1 MVIITLVIHDSKLHP
16 VLLLDN
22 EKQGTLNYFDDTWTR
37 QLTTGSSVFEFSV
50 YKKTLEGD
58 NPLNHKYQV
67 LNDQAFV
74 SFVHKDKVQLF
85 NIMQIEETETTVR
98 CYCENLNLELLNE
111 YCNPYKAT
119 KAMSFEEYL
128 VAFDILNW
136 GALTIGTN
144 EVNDKKL
151 TLEWTG
157 QDTKLARL
165 LSIAN
170 NFDAEIE
177 FETQLHNNHT
187 FKAFIVNVY
196 KEYEEGKSYGVGRDK
211 TDVIL
216 RYQKN
221 ISGIRKTVDKRQIYN
236 AIRPYGKKTVKGER
250 VISNPVTR
258 KVTKTVGSNRTY
270 LGGDLKYYGHT
281 IKKANVQAII
291 NYAVQYNIL
300 PSGIITQLYLESY
313 WGDSTVGRRDNNWAG
328 MTGGAQTRP
337 SGVKVTTG
345 MARPANEGGTYMHYA
360 SVDDFLK
367 DYTYLLAKQGIYN
380 VVGKKNIADY
390 TKGLFTAGGAKYNYA
405 EAKYQSYTNLM
416 TNIRNGI
423 NKVTGNILDTIDK
436 LWQTPVQPITAVN
449 VARRATKTIQ
459 ALNEATRLKGRRI
472 GSGQCYAL
480 SGWYAKKLDGAW
492 IDSSIGGIRGRIGG
506 GMAAALIG
514 TDYNWGAYGWKLE
527 RSPNASNLQAGGI
540 YSVKANFGA
549 PFYTGQWGHTG
560 IIKSVSSTRVT
571 VLEQNFAGRMYVV
584 ENSYEINAFARGL
597 QTVCYP
603 REIAQGMS
611 VNGATTQQVS
621 GGTQISYE
629 EVVQEAQTESYEE
642 EQIIYIDNSIYKE
655 WKDENGK
662 VEYYLKN
669 GFLYAPLSRDR
680 YPSVL
685 TGNETRDNWIRKDM
699 EVETDSQDVLMSTA
713 LKDLKAHAY
722 PAITYEVDG
731 YVDLEIGD
739 VVRIQDDGYQPPLIL
754 SARVVEQVLSKDNPN
769 SNKTKFSNFVEKE
782 SQLASDLISDMLR
795 LYDESIPYEIK
806 LATSNGVAFKN
817 GTGESVL
824 TPSLQKNGK
833 DYEAVY
839 FYKNGDSL
847 IDIGPSLIVKASDFN
862 HVLNVTVEAYINEEL
877 VATAQVSFTDT
888 EDGTDGVGIKSTSV
902 VYGLSNSAD
911 TQPILW
917 TGTIPVAG
925 EGQYLWTRK
934 ITDYTDDAKE
944 DTIEYT
950 YSFQGKTGV
959 AGTSI
964 KVSKIEY
971 QVGASGTVTPS
982 GAWLTTIPSVPD
994 GQFLWSKTTMSDN
1007 SVIYG
1012 ISKQGATGPKGDKGA
1027 DGVAGK
1033 DGVGVK
1039 TTTITYGISANE
1051 TTQPTNWTTSV
1062 PALVKGQ
1069 YLWTKTVWAYTDSTS
1084 ETGYVKTYIAKDG
1097 NNGSDGIAG
1106 KDGVG
1111 IKTTTITYKAS
1122 TSGTVT
1128 PNGTWTSA
1136 IPSVPSGQFL
1146 WTKTVWTYTDNTNET
1161 GYSVAKMGEKGDKGD
1176 AGPQGPTGATGLQG
1190 PKGDQGVIGPTGA
1203 DGKPSY
1209 THIAYATNS
1218 TGTTGFSV
1226 SDNVGKTYI
1235 GMYVDNL
1242 ATDSTDPKKY
1252 KWNLIKG
1259 ADGAQGIAG
1268 PAGKDG
1274 KTPYW
1279 HTAYANSADGTVDF
1293 SVSDSANKRY
1303 IGQYTDYDA
1312 IDSNDPKKYRWTD
1325 MIGTVVVGTN
1335 NLINGT
1341 KSFSGEDWFTS
1352 ATLEDENISNYPFTF
1367 KKWISAQKVSH
1378 AKDIMVEQ
1386 GVTYTFSAYVKR
1398 EVAGNLY
1405 FYLYDIADGFITSD
1419 TPREAIIK
1427 NVDSNVR
1434 RFEITF
1440 TPTKTGKIRPRFAM
1454 VSSEQ
1459 GSFSTGGFMLVRG
1472 NKTGDW
1478 QESEADK
1485 ASNLDSKAD
1494 GAFTVEQLNAI
1505 AEEQRLMKANLE
1517 AAASLQEV
1525 QDKAKEL
1532 LDQIKKIEDGQKVS
1546 EQTMISNANRV
1557 VQILAKLENVQL
1569 VTEAITQYMSYS
1581 NDGLVI
1587 KMKDGTSSVRVTTDR
1602 IAFYSGG
1609 TETAFISQGYLQ
1621 IESGVFTL
1629 RLRIGSFLFEESS
1642 KGRLQIKKIRGIGG

>member
-1 MVIITLVIHDSKLHP
+1 M
-16 VLLLDN
+16 LLDN
-22 EKQGTLNYFDDTWTR
+22 DKQGALNYYDDLWTR
-37 QLTTGSSVFEFSV
+37 QLTTGSSAFEFSV
-50 YKKTLEGD
+50 YKKTLLGD
-58 NPLNHKYQV
+58 NPLNHKYHA

-74 SFVHKDKVQLF
+74 SFVHKGKVQLF
-85 NIMQIEETETTVR
+85 NIMQVEETETKIR
-98 CYCENLNLELLNE
+98 CLCENLNLELLNE
-111 YCNPYKAT
+111 YCNAYKAT

-128 VAFDILNW
+128 VEFDILNW

-144 EVNDKKL
+144 EVKDKKL

-170 NFDAEIE
+170 NFDAEVE

-196 KEYEEGKSYGVGRDK
+196 KEYEEGKSYGVGRDRSD
-211 TDVIL
+211 TVL

-221 ISGIRKTVDKRQIYN
+221 IAGITKKLDKRQIYN

-250 VISNPVTR
+250 VVSNPVTR

-270 LGGDLKYYGHT
+270 LGGDIKYYGHT

-300 PSGIITQLYLESY
+300 PSGIITQLYLESF
-313 WGDSTVGRRDNNWAG
+313 WGDSTVGRRDNNWSG
-328 MTGGAQTRP
+328 MTGSAQTRP

-390 TKGLFTAGGAKYNYA
+390 TKGLFRAGGAKYDYA
-405 EAKYQSYTNLM
+405 AAGYQSYTNLM
-416 TNIRNGI
+416 SNIRNGI
-423 NKVTGNILDTIDK
+423 NKVTGNILNTIDA
-436 LWQTPVQPITAVN
+436 LWQTPVQPITSIN

-459 ALNEATRLKGRRI
+459 ALNEATSLKGRRI

-514 TDYNWGAYGWKLE
+514 TDYNWGAYGWKLD
-527 RSPNASNLQAGGI
+527 RSPNASNLQAGGL
-540 YSVKANFGA
+540 YNVKANFGA
-549 PFYTGQWGHTG
+549 PFYTTQWGHTG
-560 IIKSVSSTRVT
+560 IIKSVSKTRVT
-571 VLEQNFAGRMYVV
+571 VLEQNYAGRMYVM

-699 EVETDSQDVLMSTA
+699 EVETDSQEVLMSTG

-722 PAITYEVDG
+722 PAVTYEVNG
-731 YVDLEIGD
+731 YVDLELGD
-739 VVRIQDDGYQPPLIL
+739 VVRIQDDGYEPPLIL
-754 SARVVEQVLSKDNPN
+754 TARVIEQEISITNPS

-824 TPSLQKNGK
+824 NPSLQKNGK

-862 HVLNVTVEAYINEEL
+862 HVLNITVEAYLNEEL
-877 VATAQVSFTDT
+877 VASTQISFTDT
-888 EDGTDGVGIKSTSV
+888 EDG
-902 VYGLSNSAD
+902 
-911 TQPILW
+911 
-917 TGTIPVAG
+917 
-925 EGQYLWTRK
+925 
-934 ITDYTDDAKE
+934 
-944 DTIEYT
+944 
-950 YSFQGKTGV
+950 
-959 AGTSI
+959 
-964 KVSKIEY
+964 
-971 QVGASGTVTPS
+971 
-982 GAWLTTIPSVPD
+982 
-994 GQFLWSKTTMSDN
+994 
-1007 SVIYG
+1007 
-1012 ISKQGATGPKGDKGA
+1012 
-1027 DGVAGK
+1027 
-1033 DGVGVK
+1033 
-1039 TTTITYGISANE
+1039 
-1051 TTQPTNWTTSV
+1051 
-1062 PALVKGQ
+1062 
-1069 YLWTKTVWAYTDSTS
+1069 
-1084 ETGYVKTYIAKDG
+1084 
-1097 NNGSDGIAG
+1097 
-1106 KDGVG
+1106 
-1111 IKTTTITYKAS
+1111 
-1122 TSGTVT
+1122 
-1128 PNGTWTSA
+1128 
-1136 IPSVPSGQFL
+1136 
-1146 WTKTVWTYTDNTNET
+1146 
-1161 GYSVAKMGEKGDKGD
+1161 EKGD
-1176 AGPQGPTGATGLQG
+1176 
-1190 PKGDQGVIGPTGA
+1190 
-1203 DGKPSY
+1203 DGKSSW
-1209 THIAYATNS
+1209 TAWANS
-1218 TGTTGFSV
+1218 E
-1226 SDNVGKTYI
+1226 
-1235 GMYVDNL
+1235 
-1242 ATDSTDPKKY
+1242 
-1252 KWNLIKG
+1252 
-1259 ADGAQGIAG
+1259 
-1268 PAGKDG
+1268 DG
-1274 KTPYW
+1274 K
-1279 HTAYANSADGTVDF
+1279 VDF
-1293 SVSDSANKRY
+1293 SITESKNRRF
-1303 IGQYTDYDA
+1303 IGTYTGIEQSTNYLDY
-1312 IDSNDPKKYRWTD
+1312 KWTD
-1325 MIGTVVVGTN
+1325 MVGTVVVGTN
-1335 NLINGT
+1335 NLIDGT
-1341 KSFSGEDWFTS
+1341 KSFFGTDWFTS
-1352 ATLEDENISNYPFTF
+1352 ATLEDENLSNYPFTL
-1367 KKWISAQKVSH
+1367 KKWISGQKVSH

-1419 TPREAIIK
+1419 TPRETTIK

-1454 VSSEQ
+1454 IASEQ
-1459 GSFSTGGFMLVRG
+1459 GSFSSGGFMLVRG

-1494 GAFTVEQLNAI
+1494 GDFTVEQLNKLAERARI
-1505 AEEQRLMKANLE
+1505 AEAELQSKATLDTVNDWVK
-1517 AAASLQEV
+1517 ALQDEI
-1525 QDKAKEL
+1525 KAREG
-1532 LDQIKKIEDGQKVS
+1532 GQKLS
-1546 EQTMISNANRV
+1546 EQKLIDFSNRMIA
-1557 VQILAKLENVQL
+1557 VQQTIGEMQIRTDFVNKF
-1569 VTEAITQYMSYS
+1569 MSQS
-1581 NDGLVI
+1581 EDGLVI
-1587 KMKDGTSSVRVTTDR
+1587 GQKDGTSSVRVDNDR
-1602 IAFYSGG
+1602 ISFYSSGKEVAYIAQSVLVIDSG
-1609 TETAFISQGYLQ
+1609 IFTTKLQ
-1621 IESGVFTL
+1621 IG
-1629 RLRIGSFLFEESS
+1629 RYRIEQYELNADINVVRYVG
-1642 KGRLQIKKIRGIGG
+1642 

>member
-1 MVIITLVIHDSKLHP
+1 MVVITLVIHDAKLHP

-22 EKQGTLNYFDDTWTR
+22 ERQGALNYYDDLWTR
-37 QLTTGSSVFEFSV
+37 QLTTGSSAFEFSV
-50 YKKTLEGD
+50 YKKSLLGD
-58 NPLNHKYQV
+58 NPLNHKYHA

-85 NIMQIEETETTVR
+85 NIMRVEETETTIH

-111 YCNPYKAT
+111 YCNAYKAT

-128 VAFDILNW
+128 VQFDILNW

-144 EVNDKKL
+144 EVKDKKL

-157 QDTKLARL
+157 QDTKLARI

-196 KEYEEGKSYGVGRDK
+196 KEYEEGVSYGVGRDRS
-211 TDVIL
+211 DIVL

-221 ISGIRKTVDKRQIYN
+221 IAGITKKLDKRQIYN

-250 VISNPVTR
+250 VVSNPVTR
-258 KVTKTVGSNRTY
+258 KVTKTVGSNKTY
-270 LGGDLKYYGHT
+270 LGGDIKYYGHT

-300 PSGIITQLYLESY
+300 PSGIITQLYLESF
-313 WGDSTVGRRDNNWAG
+313 WGDSTVGRRDNNWSG

-390 TKGLFTAGGAKYNYA
+390 TKGLFRAGGAKYDYA
-405 EAKYQSYTNLM
+405 AAGYQSYTNLM

-449 VARRATKTIQ
+449 VARRATKTMQ

-514 TDYNWGAYGWKLE
+514 TDYNWGAYGWKVDK
-527 RSPNASNLQAGGI
+527 SPNARNLKAGGI
-540 YSVKANFGA
+540 YNVRANRGA
-549 PFYTGQWGHTG
+549 PFYTTGWGHTG
-560 IIKSVSSTRVT
+560 IIKSVSKTRVT
-571 VLEQNFAGRMYVV
+571 VLEQNFVGRMYVV
-584 ENSYEINAFARGL
+584 ENSYDINSFASGL

-611 VNGATTQQVS
+611 VNGATTQQIT

-629 EVVQEAQTESYEE
+629 EVVQEAQTETYEE

-699 EVETDSQDVLMSTA
+699 EVETDSQDVLISTA

-722 PAITYEVDG
+722 PAVTYEVDG
-731 YVDLEIGD
+731 YVDLELGD
-739 VVRIQDDGYQPPLIL
+739 VVRIQDDGYEPPLIL
-754 SARVVEQVLSKDNPN
+754 TARVIEQEISITNPS

-795 LYDESIPYEIK
+795 LYDESIPYDIQ

-817 GTGESVL
+817 GVGESVL
-824 TPSLQKNGK
+824 TPNLQKNGK
-833 DYEAVY
+833 DYDAIY

-847 IDIGPSLIVKASDFN
+847 IEVGPSLTVKASDFS
-862 HVLNVTVEAYINEEL
+862 HVLNISVEAYVNEEL
-877 VATAQVSFTDT
+877 VASTQISFTDT
-888 EDGTDGVGIKSTSV
+888 EDG
-902 VYGLSNSAD
+902 
-911 TQPILW
+911 
-917 TGTIPVAG
+917 
-925 EGQYLWTRK
+925 
-934 ITDYTDDAKE
+934 
-944 DTIEYT
+944 
-950 YSFQGKTGV
+950 
-959 AGTSI
+959 
-964 KVSKIEY
+964 
-971 QVGASGTVTPS
+971 
-982 GAWLTTIPSVPD
+982 
-994 GQFLWSKTTMSDN
+994 
-1007 SVIYG
+1007 
-1012 ISKQGATGPKGDKGA
+1012 
-1027 DGVAGK
+1027 
-1033 DGVGVK
+1033 
-1039 TTTITYGISANE
+1039 
-1051 TTQPTNWTTSV
+1051 
-1062 PALVKGQ
+1062 
-1069 YLWTKTVWAYTDSTS
+1069 
-1084 ETGYVKTYIAKDG
+1084 
-1097 NNGSDGIAG
+1097 
-1106 KDGVG
+1106 
-1111 IKTTTITYKAS
+1111 
-1122 TSGTVT
+1122 
-1128 PNGTWTSA
+1128 
-1136 IPSVPSGQFL
+1136 
-1146 WTKTVWTYTDNTNET
+1146 
-1161 GYSVAKMGEKGDKGD
+1161 EKGD
-1176 AGPQGPTGATGLQG
+1176 
-1190 PKGDQGVIGPTGA
+1190 
-1203 DGKPSY
+1203 DGKSSW
-1209 THIAYATNS
+1209 TAWANS
-1218 TGTTGFSV
+1218 E
-1226 SDNVGKTYI
+1226 
-1235 GMYVDNL
+1235 
-1242 ATDSTDPKKY
+1242 
-1252 KWNLIKG
+1252 
-1259 ADGAQGIAG
+1259 
-1268 PAGKDG
+1268 DG
-1274 KTPYW
+1274 K
-1279 HTAYANSADGTVDF
+1279 VDF
-1293 SVSDSANKRY
+1293 SITESKNRRF
-1303 IGQYTDYDA
+1303 IGTYTGIEQSTNYLDY
-1312 IDSNDPKKYRWTD
+1312 KWTD
-1325 MIGTVVVGTN
+1325 MVGTVVVGTN
-1335 NLINGT
+1335 NLIDGT
-1341 KSFSGEDWFTS
+1341 KSFVGTDWFTS
-1352 ATLEDENISNYPFTF
+1352 ATLEDENLSNYPFTL
-1367 KKWISAQKVSH
+1367 KKWISGQKVSH
-1378 AKDIMVEQ
+1378 AKDIMVKQ

-1419 TPREAIIK
+1419 TPRETIIK
-1427 NVDSNVR
+1427 NVDSSLR

-1459 GSFSTGGFMLVRG
+1459 GSFSSGGFMLVRG

-1494 GAFTVEQLNAI
+1494 EAFTVEQLNALAERARI
-1505 AEEQRLMKANLE
+1505 AEAELQSKATLDTVNDWVK
-1517 AAASLQEV
+1517 ALQDEI
-1525 QDKAKEL
+1525 KAREG
-1532 LDQIKKIEDGQKVS
+1532 GQKLS
-1546 EQTMISNANRV
+1546 EQKLIDFSNRMIA
-1557 VQILAKLENVQL
+1557 VQQTIGEMQIRTDFVNKF
-1569 VTEAITQYMSYS
+1569 MSQS
-1581 NDGLVI
+1581 EDGLVI
-1587 KMKDGTSSVRVTTDR
+1587 GQKDGTSSVRVDNDR
-1602 IAFYSGG
+1602 ISFYSSGKEVAYIAQSVLVIDSG
-1609 TETAFISQGYLQ
+1609 IFTTKLQ
-1621 IESGVFTL
+1621 IG
-1629 RLRIGSFLFEESS
+1629 RYRIEQYELNPDINVVRYVG
-1642 KGRLQIKKIRGIGG
+1642 

>member
-22 EKQGTLNYFDDTWTR
+22 EKQGALNYYDDLWTR
-37 QLTTGSSVFEFSV
+37 QLTTGSSAFEFSV
-50 YKKTLEGD
+50 YKKTLLGD
-58 NPLNHKYQV
+58 NPLNHKYHA

-74 SFVHKDKVQLF
+74 SFVHKGKVQLF
-85 NIMQIEETETTVR
+85 NIMQVEETETTIR
-98 CYCENLNLELLNE
+98 CLCENLNLELLNE

-128 VAFDILNW
+128 VVFDILNW

-144 EVNDKKL
+144 EVKDKKL

-196 KEYEEGKSYGVGRDK
+196 KEYEEGKSYGVGRDRSD
-211 TDVIL
+211 TVL

-221 ISGIRKTVDKRQIYN
+221 IAGITKKLDKRQIYN

-250 VISNPVTR
+250 VVSNPVTR
-258 KVTKTVGSNRTY
+258 KVTKTVGSNKTY
-270 LGGDLKYYGHT
+270 LGGDIKYYGHT

-300 PSGIITQLYLESY
+300 PSGIITQLYLESF
-313 WGDSTVGRRDNNWAG
+313 WGDSTVGKRDNNWAG
-328 MTGGAQTRP
+328 MSGGAQTRP

-390 TKGLFTAGGAKYNYA
+390 TKGLFRAGGAKYDYA
-405 EAKYQSYTNLM
+405 AAGYQSYTNLM

-423 NKVTGNILDTIDK
+423 NKVTGNILNTIDK

-449 VARRATKTIQ
+449 VARRATKTMQ

-492 IDSSIGGIRGRIGG
+492 IDSSVGGIRGRIGG

-514 TDYNWGAYGWKLE
+514 TDYNWGAYGWKLD
-527 RSPNASNLQAGGI
+527 RSPNAGNLQAGGI
-540 YSVKANFGA
+540 YNVKANFGA
-549 PFYTGQWGHTG
+549 PFYTTQWGHTG
-560 IIKSVSSTRVT
+560 IIKSVSKTRVT
-571 VLEQNFAGRMYVV
+571 VLEQNYAGRMYVM

-603 REIAQGMS
+603 REIAQGMA

-699 EVETDSQDVLMSTA
+699 EVETDSQDILISTA

-731 YVDLEIGD
+731 YVDLELGD
-739 VVRIQDDGYQPPLIL
+739 VVRIQDDGYEPPLIL
-754 SARVVEQVLSKDNPN
+754 TARVVEQEISITNPS

-862 HVLNVTVEAYINEEL
+862 HVLNITVEAYLNEEL
-877 VATAQVSFTDT
+877 VASTQISFTDT
-888 EDGTDGVGIKSTSV
+888 EDG
-902 VYGLSNSAD
+902 AD
-911 TQPILW
+911 
-917 TGTIPVAG
+917 
-925 EGQYLWTRK
+925 
-934 ITDYTDDAKE
+934 
-944 DTIEYT
+944 
-950 YSFQGKTGV
+950 
-959 AGTSI
+959 
-964 KVSKIEY
+964 
-971 QVGASGTVTPS
+971 
-982 GAWLTTIPSVPD
+982 
-994 GQFLWSKTTMSDN
+994 
-1007 SVIYG
+1007 
-1012 ISKQGATGPKGDKGA
+1012 
-1027 DGVAGK
+1027 GK
-1033 DGVGVK
+1033 DG
-1039 TTTITYGISANE
+1039 A
-1051 TTQPTNWTTSV
+1051 P
-1062 PALVKGQ
+1062 
-1069 YLWTKTVWAYTDSTS
+1069 
-1084 ETGYVKTYIAKDG
+1084 
-1097 NNGSDGIAG
+1097 
-1106 KDGVG
+1106 
-1111 IKTTTITYKAS
+1111 
-1122 TSGTVT
+1122 
-1128 PNGTWTSA
+1128 
-1136 IPSVPSGQFL
+1136 
-1146 WTKTVWTYTDNTNET
+1146 
-1161 GYSVAKMGEKGDKGD
+1161 
-1176 AGPQGPTGATGLQG
+1176 GPQGPPGVNGLQG
-1190 PKGDQGVIGPTGA
+1190 PKGDQGIQGPAGA
-1203 DGKPSY
+1203 DGKATY
-1209 THIAYATNS
+1209 THIAYALDENGS
-1218 TGTTGFSV
+1218 TGFSV

-1235 GMYVDNL
+1235 GMYVDDNII
-1242 ATDSTDPKKY
+1242 DSNDPKKY

-1259 ADGAQGIAG
+1259 ADGARGIQG
-1268 PAGKDG
+1268 PAGADG

-1279 HTAYANSADGTVDF
+1279 HVAYANSSDGTVDF

-1312 IDSNDPKKYRWTD
+1312 IDSSDPKKYRWTD
-1325 MIGTVVVGTN
+1325 MVGTVVVGTN
-1335 NLINGT
+1335 NLIDGT
-1341 KSFSGEDWFTS
+1341 KSFFGTDWFTS
-1352 ATLEDENISNYPFTF
+1352 ATLEDENLSNYPFTL
-1367 KKWISAQKVSH
+1367 KKWISGQKVSH

-1386 GVTYTFSAYVKR
+1386 GVTYTFSAYIKR
-1398 EVAGNLY
+1398 EQAGNLY
-1405 FYLYDIADGFITSD
+1405 FYLYDETDGFITSD
-1419 TPREAIIK
+1419 TQRETIIK
-1427 NVDSNVR
+1427 NVDSSLR

-1440 TPTKTGKIRPRFAM
+1440 TPTKTGRIRPRFAM

-1494 GAFTVEQLNAI
+1494 GAFTVEQLNALAERARI
-1505 AEEQRLMKANLE
+1505 AETELQAKATLE
-1517 AAASLQEV
+1517 TVNEWVQALQDEI
-1525 QDKAKEL
+1525 KAR
-1532 LDQIKKIEDGQKVS
+1532 QDGQKIS
-1546 EQTMISNANRV
+1546 EQKLIEASNRMIA
-1557 VQILAKLENVQL
+1557 VQQNIGEMQIRTDFVNKF
-1569 VTEAITQYMSYS
+1569 MSQS
-1581 NDGLVI
+1581 EDGLVI
-1587 KMKDGTSSVRVTTDR
+1587 GQKDGTSSVRVDNDR
-1602 IAFYSGG
+1602 ISFYSSGKEVAYIAQSVLVIDSG
-1609 TETAFISQGYLQ
+1609 IFTTKLQ
-1621 IESGVFTL
+1621 IG
-1629 RLRIGSFLFEESS
+1629 RYRIEQYELNADINVVRYVG
-1642 KGRLQIKKIRGIGG
+1642 

>member
-144 EVNDKKL
+144 EVKDKKL

-177 FETQLHNNHT
+177 FETQLHNNYT
-187 FKAFIVNVY
+187 FKAFIINIY
-196 KEYEEGKSYGVGRDK
+196 KEYEEGKSYGVGRDRSD
-211 TDVIL
+211 TVL

-221 ISGIRKTVDKRQIYN
+221 IAGITKKLDKRQIYN

-250 VISNPVTR
+250 VVSNPVTR
-258 KVTKTVGSNRTY
+258 KVTKTVGSNKTY
-270 LGGDLKYYGHT
+270 LGGDIKYYGHT

-300 PSGIITQLYLESY
+300 PSGIITQLYLESF
-313 WGDSTVGRRDNNWAG
+313 WGDSTVGRRDNNWSG

-390 TKGLFTAGGAKYNYA
+390 TKGLFRAGGAKYDYA
-405 EAKYQSYTNLM
+405 AAGYQSYTNLM

-449 VARRATKTIQ
+449 VARRATKTMQ

-514 TDYNWGAYGWKLE
+514 TDYNWGAYGWKVDK
-527 RSPNASNLQAGGI
+527 SPNAGNLKAGGI
-540 YSVKANFGA
+540 YNVRANRGV
-549 PFYTGQWGHTG
+549 PFYTTGWGHTG
-560 IIKSVSSTRVT
+560 IIKSVSKTRVT

-611 VNGATTQQVS
+611 VNGATTQQVT

-629 EVVQEAQTESYEE
+629 EVVQEAQTETYEE

-699 EVETDSQDVLMSTA
+699 EVETDSQEVLMSTG

-731 YVDLEIGD
+731 YVDLELGD
-739 VVRIQDDGYQPPLIL
+739 VVRIQDDGYEPPLIL
-754 SARVVEQVLSKDNPN
+754 TARVIEQEISITNPS

-795 LYDESIPYEIK
+795 LYDESIPYDIQ

-817 GTGESVL
+817 GVGESVL
-824 TPSLQKNGK
+824 TPNLQKNGK
-833 DYEAVY
+833 DYDAIY

-847 IDIGPSLIVKASDFN
+847 IEIGPSLTVKASDFN
-862 HVLNVTVEAYINEEL
+862 HVLNITVEAYVNEEL
-877 VATAQVSFTDT
+877 VASTQISFTDT
-888 EDGTDGVGIKSTSV
+888 EDG
-902 VYGLSNSAD
+902 
-911 TQPILW
+911 
-917 TGTIPVAG
+917 
-925 EGQYLWTRK
+925 
-934 ITDYTDDAKE
+934 
-944 DTIEYT
+944 
-950 YSFQGKTGV
+950 
-959 AGTSI
+959 
-964 KVSKIEY
+964 
-971 QVGASGTVTPS
+971 
-982 GAWLTTIPSVPD
+982 
-994 GQFLWSKTTMSDN
+994 
-1007 SVIYG
+1007 
-1012 ISKQGATGPKGDKGA
+1012 
-1027 DGVAGK
+1027 
-1033 DGVGVK
+1033 
-1039 TTTITYGISANE
+1039 
-1051 TTQPTNWTTSV
+1051 
-1062 PALVKGQ
+1062 
-1069 YLWTKTVWAYTDSTS
+1069 
-1084 ETGYVKTYIAKDG
+1084 
-1097 NNGSDGIAG
+1097 
-1106 KDGVG
+1106 
-1111 IKTTTITYKAS
+1111 
-1122 TSGTVT
+1122 
-1128 PNGTWTSA
+1128 
-1136 IPSVPSGQFL
+1136 
-1146 WTKTVWTYTDNTNET
+1146 
-1161 GYSVAKMGEKGDKGD
+1161 EKGDD
-1176 AGPQGPTGATGLQG
+1176 GATSW
-1190 PKGDQGVIGPTGA
+1190 TA
-1203 DGKPSY
+1203 WANSEDGK
-1209 THIAYATNS
+1209 
-1218 TGTTGFSV
+1218 
-1226 SDNVGKTYI
+1226 
-1235 GMYVDNL
+1235 
-1242 ATDSTDPKKY
+1242 
-1252 KWNLIKG
+1252 
-1259 ADGAQGIAG
+1259 
-1268 PAGKDG
+1268 
-1274 KTPYW
+1274 
-1279 HTAYANSADGTVDF
+1279 VDF
-1293 SVSDSANKRY
+1293 SITESKNRRF
-1303 IGQYTDYDA
+1303 IGTYTGIEQSTNYLDY
-1312 IDSNDPKKYRWTD
+1312 KWTD
-1325 MIGTVVVGTN
+1325 MVGTVVVGTN
-1335 NLINGT
+1335 NLIDGT
-1341 KSFSGEDWFTS
+1341 KSFVGTDWFTS
-1352 ATLEDENISNYPFTF
+1352 ATLEDENLSNYPFTL
-1367 KKWISAQKVSH
+1367 KKWISGQKVSH
-1378 AKDIMVEQ
+1378 AKDIMVKQ

-1419 TPREAIIK
+1419 TPRETIIK
-1427 NVDSNVR
+1427 NVDSSLR

-1459 GSFSTGGFMLVRG
+1459 GSFSSGGFMLVRG

>member
-22 EKQGTLNYFDDTWTR
+22 DKQGALNYYDDLWTR
-37 QLTTGSSVFEFSV
+37 QLTTGSSAFEFSV
-50 YKKTLEGD
+50 YKKTLLGD
-58 NPLNHKYQV
+58 NPLNHKYHA

-74 SFVHKDKVQLF
+74 SFVHKGKVQLF
-85 NIMQIEETETTVR
+85 NIMQVEETETTIR
-98 CYCENLNLELLNE
+98 CLCENLNLELLNE

-144 EVNDKKL
+144 EVKDKKL

-196 KEYEEGKSYGVGRDK
+196 KEYEEGKSYGVGRDRSD
-211 TDVIL
+211 TVL

-221 ISGIRKTVDKRQIYN
+221 IAGITKKLDKRQIYN

-250 VISNPVTR
+250 VVSNPVTR
-258 KVTKTVGSNRTY
+258 KVTKTVGSNKTY
-270 LGGDLKYYGHT
+270 LGGDIKYYGHT
-281 IKKANVQAII
+281 IKKANVQSII

-300 PSGIITQLYLESY
+300 PSGIICQLYLESL
-313 WGDSTVGRRDNNWAG
+313 WGDSAVGKRDNNWAG
-328 MTGGAQTRP
+328 ISGGAQTRP

-345 MARPANEGGTYMHYA
+345 MARPPSEGGAYMHYA

-367 DYTYLLAKQGIYN
+367 DYTYLLAKQGLYN

-390 TKGLFTAGGAKYNYA
+390 TKGLFRVGGAKDDYA
-405 EAKYQSYTNLM
+405 AAGYQHYISTM
-416 TNIRNGI
+416 TSIRNGI
-423 NKVTGNILDTIDK
+423 NKVSGNILNTIDT

-449 VARRATKTIQ
+449 VARRATKTMQ

-514 TDYNWGAYGWKLE
+514 TDYNWGAYGWKLD
-527 RSPNASNLQAGGI
+527 RSPNAGNLQAGGI
-540 YSVKANFGA
+540 YNVKANFGA
-549 PFYTGQWGHTG
+549 PFYTTQWGHTG
-560 IIKSVSSTRVT
+560 IIKSVSKTRVT
-571 VLEQNFAGRMYVV
+571 VLEQNFVGRMYVV
-584 ENSYEINAFARGL
+584 ENSYEINSFASGL

-699 EVETDSQDVLMSTA
+699 EVETDSQEVLMSTG

-731 YVDLEIGD
+731 YVDLELGD
-739 VVRIQDDGYQPPLIL
+739 VVRIQDDGYEPPLIL
-754 SARVVEQVLSKDNPN
+754 TARVVEQEISITNPS

-782 SQLASDLISDMLR
+782 SQLASDLIGDMLR

-833 DYEAVY
+833 DYDAIY

-847 IDIGPSLIVKASDFN
+847 IEVGPSLTVKASYFS
-862 HVLNVTVEAYINEEL
+862 HVLNITVEAYVNEEL
-877 VATAQVSFTDT
+877 VASTQISFTDT
-888 EDGTDGVGIKSTSV
+888 EDG
-902 VYGLSNSAD
+902 
-911 TQPILW
+911 
-917 TGTIPVAG
+917 
-925 EGQYLWTRK
+925 
-934 ITDYTDDAKE
+934 
-944 DTIEYT
+944 
-950 YSFQGKTGV
+950 
-959 AGTSI
+959 
-964 KVSKIEY
+964 
-971 QVGASGTVTPS
+971 
-982 GAWLTTIPSVPD
+982 
-994 GQFLWSKTTMSDN
+994 
-1007 SVIYG
+1007 
-1012 ISKQGATGPKGDKGA
+1012 
-1027 DGVAGK
+1027 
-1033 DGVGVK
+1033 
-1039 TTTITYGISANE
+1039 
-1051 TTQPTNWTTSV
+1051 
-1062 PALVKGQ
+1062 
-1069 YLWTKTVWAYTDSTS
+1069 
-1084 ETGYVKTYIAKDG
+1084 
-1097 NNGSDGIAG
+1097 
-1106 KDGVG
+1106 
-1111 IKTTTITYKAS
+1111 
-1122 TSGTVT
+1122 
-1128 PNGTWTSA
+1128 
-1136 IPSVPSGQFL
+1136 
-1146 WTKTVWTYTDNTNET
+1146 
-1161 GYSVAKMGEKGDKGD
+1161 EKGD
-1176 AGPQGPTGATGLQG
+1176 
-1190 PKGDQGVIGPTGA
+1190 
-1203 DGKPSY
+1203 DGKSSW
-1209 THIAYATNS
+1209 TAWANS
-1218 TGTTGFSV
+1218 E
-1226 SDNVGKTYI
+1226 
-1235 GMYVDNL
+1235 
-1242 ATDSTDPKKY
+1242 
-1252 KWNLIKG
+1252 
-1259 ADGAQGIAG
+1259 
-1268 PAGKDG
+1268 DG
-1274 KTPYW
+1274 K
-1279 HTAYANSADGTVDF
+1279 VDF
-1293 SVSDSANKRY
+1293 SITESKNRRF
-1303 IGQYTDYDA
+1303 IGTYTGIEQSTNYLDY
-1312 IDSNDPKKYRWTD
+1312 KWTD
-1325 MIGTVVVGTN
+1325 MVGTVVVGTN
-1335 NLINGT
+1335 NLIDGT
-1341 KSFSGEDWFTS
+1341 KSFVGSDWFTS

-1367 KKWISAQKVSH
+1367 KKWISGQKVSH
-1378 AKDIMVEQ
+1378 AKDIIVEQ

-1398 EVAGNLY
+1398 EVAGDLY

-1419 TPREAIIK
+1419 TPRETIIK
-1427 NVDSNVR
+1427 NVDSSLR

-1459 GSFSTGGFMLVRG
+1459 GSFSSGGFMLVRG

-1494 GAFTVEQLNAI
+1494 GGFTVEQLNAI

-1546 EQTMISNANRV
+1546 EQTMVSNANRV
-1557 VQILAKLENVQL
+1557 VQILAKLDDVQL

-1581 NDGLVI
+1581 EDGLVI

-1602 IAFYSGG
+1602 ISFYSGG
-1609 TETAFISQGYLQ
+1609 TETAFISQGFLQ

>member
-144 EVNDKKL
+144 EVKDKKL

-177 FETQLHNNHT
+177 FETQLHNNYT
-187 FKAFIVNVY
+187 FKAFIINIY
-196 KEYEEGKSYGVGRDK
+196 KEYEEGKSYGVGRDRSD
-211 TDVIL
+211 TVL

-221 ISGIRKTVDKRQIYN
+221 IAGITKKLDKRQIYN

-250 VISNPVTR
+250 VVSNPVTR
-258 KVTKTVGSNRTY
+258 KVTKTVGSNKTY
-270 LGGDLKYYGHT
+270 LGGDIKYYGHT

-300 PSGIITQLYLESY
+300 PSGIITQLYLESF
-313 WGDSTVGRRDNNWAG
+313 WGDSTVGKRDNNWAG
-328 MTGGAQTRP
+328 MSGGAQTRP

-390 TKGLFTAGGAKYNYA
+390 TKGLFRAGGAKYDYA
-405 EAKYQSYTNLM
+405 AAGYQSYTNLM

-449 VARRATKTIQ
+449 VARRATKTMQ

-514 TDYNWGAYGWKLE
+514 TDYNWGSYGWKVDK
-527 RSPNASNLQAGGI
+527 SPNAGNLKAGGI
-540 YSVKANFGA
+540 YNVRANRGA
-549 PFYTGQWGHTG
+549 PFYTTGWGHTG
-560 IIKSVSSTRVT
+560 IIKSVSKTRVT
-571 VLEQNFAGRMYVV
+571 VLEQNFVGRMYVV
-584 ENSYEINAFARGL
+584 ENSYDINSFASGL

-611 VNGATTQQVS
+611 VNGATTQQIT

-629 EVVQEAQTESYEE
+629 EVVQEAQTETYEE

-699 EVETDSQDVLMSTA
+699 EVETDSQDVLISTA

-722 PAITYEVDG
+722 PAVTYEVDG
-731 YVDLEIGD
+731 YVDLELGD
-739 VVRIQDDGYQPPLIL
+739 VVRIQDDGYEPPLIL
-754 SARVVEQVLSKDNPN
+754 TARVTEQEISSTNPN

-782 SQLASDLISDMLR
+782 SQLATDLISDMLR
-795 LYDESIPYEIK
+795 LYDESIPYEIT

-862 HVLNVTVEAYINEEL
+862 HVLNITVEAYLNEEL
-877 VATAQVSFTDT
+877 VASTQISFTDT
-888 EDGTDGVGIKSTSV
+888 EDG
-902 VYGLSNSAD
+902 
-911 TQPILW
+911 
-917 TGTIPVAG
+917 
-925 EGQYLWTRK
+925 
-934 ITDYTDDAKE
+934 
-944 DTIEYT
+944 
-950 YSFQGKTGV
+950 
-959 AGTSI
+959 
-964 KVSKIEY
+964 
-971 QVGASGTVTPS
+971 
-982 GAWLTTIPSVPD
+982 
-994 GQFLWSKTTMSDN
+994 
-1007 SVIYG
+1007 
-1012 ISKQGATGPKGDKGA
+1012 
-1027 DGVAGK
+1027 
-1033 DGVGVK
+1033 
-1039 TTTITYGISANE
+1039 
-1051 TTQPTNWTTSV
+1051 
-1062 PALVKGQ
+1062 
-1069 YLWTKTVWAYTDSTS
+1069 
-1084 ETGYVKTYIAKDG
+1084 
-1097 NNGSDGIAG
+1097 
-1106 KDGVG
+1106 
-1111 IKTTTITYKAS
+1111 
-1122 TSGTVT
+1122 
-1128 PNGTWTSA
+1128 
-1136 IPSVPSGQFL
+1136 
-1146 WTKTVWTYTDNTNET
+1146 
-1161 GYSVAKMGEKGDKGD
+1161 EKGD
-1176 AGPQGPTGATGLQG
+1176 
-1190 PKGDQGVIGPTGA
+1190 
-1203 DGKPSY
+1203 DGKSSW
-1209 THIAYATNS
+1209 TAWANS
-1218 TGTTGFSV
+1218 E
-1226 SDNVGKTYI
+1226 
-1235 GMYVDNL
+1235 
-1242 ATDSTDPKKY
+1242 
-1252 KWNLIKG
+1252 
-1259 ADGAQGIAG
+1259 
-1268 PAGKDG
+1268 DG
-1274 KTPYW
+1274 K
-1279 HTAYANSADGTVDF
+1279 VDF
-1293 SVSDSANKRY
+1293 SITESKNRRF
-1303 IGQYTDYDA
+1303 IGTYTGIEQSTNYLDY
-1312 IDSNDPKKYRWTD
+1312 KWTD
-1325 MIGTVVVGTN
+1325 MVGTVVVGTN
-1335 NLINGT
+1335 NLIDGT
-1341 KSFSGEDWFTS
+1341 KSFVGTDWFTS
-1352 ATLEDENISNYPFTF
+1352 ATLEDENLSNYPFTL
-1367 KKWISAQKVSH
+1367 KKWTSGQKVSH
-1378 AKDIMVEQ
+1378 TKDIMVEQ
-1386 GVTYTFSAYVKR
+1386 GVTYTFSAYIKR
-1398 EVAGNLY
+1398 EQAGNLY
-1405 FYLYDIADGFITSD
+1405 FYLYDETDGFITSD
-1419 TPREAIIK
+1419 TQREIIIK
-1427 NVDSNVR
+1427 NVDSSLR

-1440 TPTKTGKIRPRFAM
+1440 TPAKTGKIRPRFAM

-1459 GSFSTGGFMLVRG
+1459 GSFSSGGFMLVRG

-1494 GAFTVEQLNAI
+1494 GAFTVEQLNALAERARI
-1505 AEEQRLMKANLE
+1505 AETELQAKATLE
-1517 AAASLQEV
+1517 TVNEWVQALQDEI
-1525 QDKAKEL
+1525 KAR
-1532 LDQIKKIEDGQKVS
+1532 QAGQKIS
-1546 EQTMISNANRV
+1546 EQKLIEASNRMVA
-1557 VQILAKLENVQL
+1557 VQQNIGEMQIRTDFVNKF
-1569 VTEAITQYMSYS
+1569 MSQS
-1581 NDGLVI
+1581 EDGLVI
-1587 KMKDGTSSVRVTTDR
+1587 GQKDGTSSVRVDNDR
-1602 IAFYSGG
+1602 ISFYSSGKEVAYIAQSVLVIDSG
-1609 TETAFISQGYLQ
+1609 IFTTKLQ
-1621 IESGVFTL
+1621 IG
-1629 RLRIGSFLFEESS
+1629 RYRIEQYELNADINVVRYVG
-1642 KGRLQIKKIRGIGG
+1642 

>member
-1 MVIITLVIHDSKLHP
+1 MLTIHGPDLKP
-16 VLLLDN
+16 VLFLDN
-22 EKQGTLNYFDDTWTR
+22 DKQGALNYFNHKWYR
-37 QLTTGSSVFEFSV
+37 KQKTGSSVLEFSV
-50 YKKTLEGD
+50 YKKDLLGD
-58 NPLNHKYQV
+58 SPLSHKYHV

-74 SFVHKDKVQLF
+74 SFVHKGKVQLL
-85 NIMQIEETETTVR
+85 NIMKIDEDEKQID

-111 YCNPYKAT
+111 YCNAYKAT

-128 VAFDILNW
+128 VQFDILNW
-136 GALTIGTN
+136 GALTVGTN
-144 EVNDKKL
+144 EVKDKKL
-151 TLEWTG
+151 TLEWTS
-157 QDTKLARL
+157 QETKLARL

-177 FETQLHNNHT
+177 FETKLNFNHT
-187 FKAFIVNVY
+187 FKQLIINIY

-300 PSGIITQLYLESY
+300 PSGIICQLYLESF
-313 WGDSTVGRRDNNWAG
+313 WGDSTVGKRDNNWSG
-328 MTGGAQTRP
+328 MSGGAQTRP

-390 TKGLFTAGGAKYNYA
+390 TKGLFKVGGAKYDYA
-405 EAKYQSYTNLM
+405 AAGYQSYTNLM

-423 NKVTGNILDTIDK
+423 NKVTGNILNTIDK
-436 LWQTPVQPITAVN
+436 LWQTPVKPITAVN

-459 ALNEATRLKGRRI
+459 AINEATKLKGRRV

-480 SGWYAKKLDGAW
+480 SAWYANKLSGP
-492 IDSSIGGIRGRIGG
+492 GLGGGVTGIRGRIGG

-514 TDYNWGAYGWKLE
+514 TDYNWGSYGWKVDK
-527 RSPNASNLQAGGI
+527 SPNAGNLQAGGI
-540 YSVKANFGA
+540 YNVRANRGA
-549 PFYTGQWGHTG
+549 PFYTTGWGHTG
-560 IIKSVSSTRVT
+560 IIKSVSKTRVT

-584 ENSYEINAFARGL
+584 ENSYDINSFVSGL

-603 REIAQGMS
+603 REISQGMS
-611 VNGATTQQVS
+611 VDGATIQQIT

-629 EVVQEAQTESYEE
+629 EVVQEAQTETYEE

-699 EVETDSQDVLMSTA
+699 EVETDSQDVLISTA

-722 PAITYEVDG
+722 PSVTYEVDG
-731 YVDLEIGD
+731 NVDLEIGD

-754 SARVVEQVLSKDNPN
+754 TARVVEQTISDTNN
-769 SNKTKFSNFVEKE
+769 EYNQTIFSNFVEKK
-782 SQLASDLISDMLR
+782 SQISDDLISDMLR

-847 IDIGPSLIVKASDFN
+847 IEIGPSLTVKASDFS
-862 HVLNVTVEAYINEEL
+862 HVLNITVEAYVNEEL
-877 VATAQVSFTDT
+877 VVSTQISFTDT
-888 EDGTDGVGIKSTSV
+888 EDGTDG
-902 VYGLSNSAD
+902 
-911 TQPILW
+911 
-917 TGTIPVAG
+917 
-925 EGQYLWTRK
+925 
-934 ITDYTDDAKE
+934 
-944 DTIEYT
+944 
-950 YSFQGKTGV
+950 
-959 AGTSI
+959 
-964 KVSKIEY
+964 
-971 QVGASGTVTPS
+971 
-982 GAWLTTIPSVPD
+982 
-994 GQFLWSKTTMSDN
+994 
-1007 SVIYG
+1007 
-1012 ISKQGATGPKGDKGA
+1012 
-1027 DGVAGK
+1027 
-1033 DGVGVK
+1033 
-1039 TTTITYGISANE
+1039 
-1051 TTQPTNWTTSV
+1051 
-1062 PALVKGQ
+1062 
-1069 YLWTKTVWAYTDSTS
+1069 
-1084 ETGYVKTYIAKDG
+1084 
-1097 NNGSDGIAG
+1097 
-1106 KDGVG
+1106 
-1111 IKTTTITYKAS
+1111 
-1122 TSGTVT
+1122 
-1128 PNGTWTSA
+1128 
-1136 IPSVPSGQFL
+1136 
-1146 WTKTVWTYTDNTNET
+1146 
-1161 GYSVAKMGEKGDKGD
+1161 EKGD
-1176 AGPQGPTGATGLQG
+1176 
-1190 PKGDQGVIGPTGA
+1190 
-1203 DGKPSY
+1203 DGKSSW
-1209 THIAYATNS
+1209 TAWANS
-1218 TGTTGFSV
+1218 E
-1226 SDNVGKTYI
+1226 
-1235 GMYVDNL
+1235 
-1242 ATDSTDPKKY
+1242 
-1252 KWNLIKG
+1252 
-1259 ADGAQGIAG
+1259 
-1268 PAGKDG
+1268 DG
-1274 KTPYW
+1274 K
-1279 HTAYANSADGTVDF
+1279 VDF
-1293 SVSDSANKRY
+1293 SITESKNRRF
-1303 IGQYTDYDA
+1303 IGTYTGIEQSTNYLDY
-1312 IDSNDPKKYRWTD
+1312 KWTD
-1325 MIGTVVVGTN
+1325 MVGTVVVGTN
-1335 NLINGT
+1335 NLIDGT
-1341 KSFSGEDWFTS
+1341 KSFVGSDWFTS

-1367 KKWISAQKVSH
+1367 KKWISGQKVSH
-1378 AKDIMVEQ
+1378 AKDIIVEQ

-1419 TPREAIIK
+1419 TPRETIIK
-1427 NVDSNVR
+1427 NVDSSLR

-1459 GSFSTGGFMLVRG
+1459 GSFSSGGFMLVRG

-1494 GAFTVEQLNAI
+1494 GGFTVEQLNAI

-1546 EQTMISNANRV
+1546 EQTMVSNANRV
-1557 VQILAKLENVQL
+1557 VQILAKLDDVQL

-1581 NDGLVI
+1581 EDGLVI

-1602 IAFYSGG
+1602 ISFYSGG
-1609 TETAFISQGYLQ
+1609 TETAFISQGFLQ

>member
-74 SFVHKDKVQLF
+74 SFVHKDKVQFF

-144 EVNDKKL
+144 EVKDKRL

-170 NFDAEIE
+170 NFDAEVE

-187 FKAFIVNVY
+187 FKAFIINIY
-196 KEYEEGKSYGVGRDK
+196 KEYEEGKSYGVGRDRSD
-211 TDVIL
+211 TVL

-221 ISGIRKTVDKRQIYN
+221 IAGITKKLDKRQIYN

-250 VISNPVTR
+250 VVSNPVTR
-258 KVTKTVGSNRTY
+258 KVTKTVGSNKTY

-300 PSGIITQLYLESY
+300 PSGIITQLYLESF
-313 WGDSTVGRRDNNWAG
+313 WGDSTVGRRDNNWSG

-345 MARPANEGGTYMHYA
+345 MARPANEGGSYMHYA

-380 VVGKKNIADY
+380 VVGKKNLADY
-390 TKGLFTAGGAKYNYA
+390 TKGLFRAGGAKYDYA
-405 EAKYQSYTNLM
+405 AAGYQSYTNLM

-436 LWQTPVQPITAVN
+436 LWQTPIKPITAVN

-514 TDYNWGAYGWKLE
+514 TDYNWGAYGWKVDK
-527 RSPNASNLQAGGI
+527 SPNARNLQAGGI
-540 YSVKANFGA
+540 YNVKANFGA
-549 PFYTGQWGHTG
+549 PFYTTQWGHTG
-560 IIKSVSSTRVT
+560 IIKSVSKTRVT
-571 VLEQNFAGRMYVV
+571 VLEQNYAGRMYVM

-685 TGNETRDNWIRKDM
+685 TGNETRDNWIPKDM
-699 EVETDSQDVLMSTA
+699 EVETDSQDVLMSTG

-722 PAITYEVDG
+722 PSVTYEVDG
-731 YVDLEIGD
+731 YVDLELGD
-739 VVRIQDDGYQPPLIL
+739 VVRIQDDGYEPPLIL
-754 SARVVEQVLSKDNPN
+754 TARVIEQEISITNPS

-795 LYDESIPYEIK
+795 LYDESIPYEIQ

-817 GTGESVL
+817 GVGESVL

-847 IDIGPSLIVKASDFN
+847 IEIGPSLTVKASDFN
-862 HVLNVTVEAYINEEL
+862 HVLNVTVEAYLNEEL
-877 VATAQVSFTDT
+877 VASTQISFTDT
-888 EDGTDGVGIKSTSV
+888 EDG
-902 VYGLSNSAD
+902 
-911 TQPILW
+911 
-917 TGTIPVAG
+917 
-925 EGQYLWTRK
+925 
-934 ITDYTDDAKE
+934 
-944 DTIEYT
+944 
-950 YSFQGKTGV
+950 
-959 AGTSI
+959 
-964 KVSKIEY
+964 
-971 QVGASGTVTPS
+971 
-982 GAWLTTIPSVPD
+982 
-994 GQFLWSKTTMSDN
+994 
-1007 SVIYG
+1007 
-1012 ISKQGATGPKGDKGA
+1012 
-1027 DGVAGK
+1027 
-1033 DGVGVK
+1033 
-1039 TTTITYGISANE
+1039 
-1051 TTQPTNWTTSV
+1051 
-1062 PALVKGQ
+1062 
-1069 YLWTKTVWAYTDSTS
+1069 
-1084 ETGYVKTYIAKDG
+1084 
-1097 NNGSDGIAG
+1097 
-1106 KDGVG
+1106 
-1111 IKTTTITYKAS
+1111 
-1122 TSGTVT
+1122 
-1128 PNGTWTSA
+1128 
-1136 IPSVPSGQFL
+1136 
-1146 WTKTVWTYTDNTNET
+1146 
-1161 GYSVAKMGEKGDKGD
+1161 EKGD
-1176 AGPQGPTGATGLQG
+1176 
-1190 PKGDQGVIGPTGA
+1190 
-1203 DGKPSY
+1203 DGKSSW
-1209 THIAYATNS
+1209 TAWANS
-1218 TGTTGFSV
+1218 E
-1226 SDNVGKTYI
+1226 
-1235 GMYVDNL
+1235 
-1242 ATDSTDPKKY
+1242 
-1252 KWNLIKG
+1252 
-1259 ADGAQGIAG
+1259 
-1268 PAGKDG
+1268 DG
-1274 KTPYW
+1274 K
-1279 HTAYANSADGTVDF
+1279 VDF
-1293 SVSDSANKRY
+1293 SITESKNRRF
-1303 IGQYTDYDA
+1303 IGTYTGIEQSTNYLDY
-1312 IDSNDPKKYRWTD
+1312 KWTD
-1325 MIGTVVVGTN
+1325 MVGTVVVGTN
-1335 NLINGT
+1335 NLIDGT
-1341 KSFSGEDWFTS
+1341 KSFVGSDWFTS

-1367 KKWISAQKVSH
+1367 KKWISGQKVSH
-1378 AKDIMVEQ
+1378 AKDIIVEQ

-1419 TPREAIIK
+1419 TARETIIK
-1427 NVDSNVR
+1427 NVNSNVR

-1440 TPTKTGKIRPRFAM
+1440 TPAKTGKIRPRFAM

-1459 GSFSTGGFMLVRG
+1459 GSFSSGGFMLVRG

-1494 GAFTVEQLNAI
+1494 GGFTVEQLNAI

-1546 EQTMISNANRV
+1546 EQTMVSNANRV
-1557 VQILAKLENVQL
+1557 VQILAKLDDVQL

-1581 NDGLVI
+1581 EDGLVI

-1602 IAFYSGG
+1602 ISFYSGG
-1609 TETAFISQGYLQ
+1609 TETAFISQGFLQ

>member
-1 MVIITLVIHDSKLHP
+1 M
-16 VLLLDN
+16 LLDN

-74 SFVHKDKVQLF
+74 SFVHKGKVQLF

-144 EVNDKKL
+144 EVKDKRL

-170 NFDAEIE
+170 NFDAEVE

-187 FKAFIVNVY
+187 FKAFIINIY
-196 KEYEEGKSYGVGRDK
+196 KEYEEGKSYGVGRDRSD
-211 TDVIL
+211 TVL

-221 ISGIRKTVDKRQIYN
+221 IAGITKKLDKRQIYN

-250 VISNPVTR
+250 VVSNPVTR

-270 LGGDLKYYGHT
+270 LGGDIKYYGHT

-300 PSGIITQLYLESY
+300 PSGIITQLYLESF
-313 WGDSTVGRRDNNWAG
+313 WGDSTVGRRDNNWSG

-337 SGVKVTTG
+337 SGVNVTTG

-380 VVGKKNIADY
+380 VVGKKNLADY
-390 TKGLFTAGGAKYNYA
+390 TKGLFRAGGAKYDYA
-405 EAKYQSYTNLM
+405 AAGYQSYTNLM

-436 LWQTPVQPITAVN
+436 LWQTPVKPITSVTTAK
-449 VARRATKTIQ
+449 RATKTIQ

-492 IDSSIGGIRGRIGG
+492 IDSSIGGIRGRIGD

-514 TDYNWGAYGWKLE
+514 TDYNWGAYGWKVDK
-527 RSPNASNLQAGGI
+527 SPNAGNLKAGGI
-540 YSVKANFGA
+540 YNVRANRGA
-549 PFYTGQWGHTG
+549 PFYTTQWGHTG
-560 IIKSVSSTRVT
+560 IIKSVSKTRVT
-571 VLEQNFAGRMYVV
+571 VLEQNYAGRMYVM

-611 VNGATTQQVS
+611 VNGATTQQVT

-699 EVETDSQDVLMSTA
+699 EVETDSQDVLISTA

-722 PAITYEVDG
+722 PAVTYEVDG
-731 YVDLEIGD
+731 YVDLELGD
-739 VVRIQDDGYQPPLIL
+739 VVRIQDDGYEPTLIL
-754 SARVVEQVLSKDNPN
+754 TARVIEQEISITNPS

-795 LYDESIPYEIK
+795 LYDESIPYEIQ

-847 IDIGPSLIVKASDFN
+847 IDVGPSLTVKASDFN
-862 HVLNVTVEAYINEEL
+862 HVLNITVEAYVNEEL
-877 VATAQVSFTDT
+877 VASTQISFTDT
-888 EDGTDGVGIKSTSV
+888 EDG
-902 VYGLSNSAD
+902 
-911 TQPILW
+911 
-917 TGTIPVAG
+917 
-925 EGQYLWTRK
+925 
-934 ITDYTDDAKE
+934 
-944 DTIEYT
+944 
-950 YSFQGKTGV
+950 
-959 AGTSI
+959 
-964 KVSKIEY
+964 
-971 QVGASGTVTPS
+971 
-982 GAWLTTIPSVPD
+982 
-994 GQFLWSKTTMSDN
+994 
-1007 SVIYG
+1007 
-1012 ISKQGATGPKGDKGA
+1012 
-1027 DGVAGK
+1027 
-1033 DGVGVK
+1033 
-1039 TTTITYGISANE
+1039 
-1051 TTQPTNWTTSV
+1051 
-1062 PALVKGQ
+1062 
-1069 YLWTKTVWAYTDSTS
+1069 
-1084 ETGYVKTYIAKDG
+1084 
-1097 NNGSDGIAG
+1097 
-1106 KDGVG
+1106 
-1111 IKTTTITYKAS
+1111 
-1122 TSGTVT
+1122 
-1128 PNGTWTSA
+1128 
-1136 IPSVPSGQFL
+1136 
-1146 WTKTVWTYTDNTNET
+1146 
-1161 GYSVAKMGEKGDKGD
+1161 EKGD
-1176 AGPQGPTGATGLQG
+1176 
-1190 PKGDQGVIGPTGA
+1190 
-1203 DGKPSY
+1203 DGKSSW
-1209 THIAYATNS
+1209 TAWANS
-1218 TGTTGFSV
+1218 E
-1226 SDNVGKTYI
+1226 
-1235 GMYVDNL
+1235 
-1242 ATDSTDPKKY
+1242 
-1252 KWNLIKG
+1252 
-1259 ADGAQGIAG
+1259 
-1268 PAGKDG
+1268 DG
-1274 KTPYW
+1274 K
-1279 HTAYANSADGTVDF
+1279 VDF
-1293 SVSDSANKRY
+1293 SITESKNRRF
-1303 IGQYTDYDA
+1303 IGTYTGIEQSTNYLDY
-1312 IDSNDPKKYRWTD
+1312 KWTD
-1325 MIGTVVVGTN
+1325 MVGTVVVGTN
-1335 NLINGT
+1335 NLIDGT
-1341 KSFSGEDWFTS
+1341 KSFVGTDWFTS
-1352 ATLEDENISNYPFTF
+1352 ATLEDENLSNYPFTL
-1367 KKWISAQKVSH
+1367 KKWISGQKVSH
-1378 AKDIMVEQ
+1378 TKDIMVEQ
-1386 GVTYTFSAYVKR
+1386 GVTYTFSAYIKR
-1398 EVAGNLY
+1398 EQAGNLY
-1405 FYLYDIADGFITSD
+1405 FYLYDETDGFITSD
-1419 TPREAIIK
+1419 TQRETIIK
-1427 NVDSNVR
+1427 NVDSSLR

-1440 TPTKTGKIRPRFAM
+1440 TPTKAGKIRPRFAM
-1454 VSSEQ
+1454 IASEQ
-1459 GSFSTGGFMLVRG
+1459 GSFSSGGFMLVRG

-1485 ASNLDSKAD
+1485 ASDLDAKAD
-1494 GAFTVEQLNAI
+1494 GDFTVEQLNKLAERARI
-1505 AEEQRLMKANLE
+1505 AEAELQSKATLDTVNGWVK
-1517 AAASLQEV
+1517 ALQDEI
-1525 QDKAKEL
+1525 KARE
-1532 LDQIKKIEDGQKVS
+1532 EGQKLS
-1546 EQTMISNANRV
+1546 EQKLIDASNRMIA
-1557 VQILAKLENVQL
+1557 VQQTIGEMQIRTDF
-1569 VTEAITQYMSYS
+1569 VTKFMSQS
-1581 NDGLVI
+1581 EDGLVI
-1587 KMKDGTSSVRVTTDR
+1587 GQKDGTSSVRVDNDR
-1602 IAFYSGG
+1602 ISFYSSGKEVAYIAQSVLVIDSG
-1609 TETAFISQGYLQ
+1609 IFTTKLQ
-1621 IESGVFTL
+1621 IG
-1629 RLRIGSFLFEESS
+1629 RYRIEQYELNPDINVVRYVG
-1642 KGRLQIKKIRGIGG
+1642 

>member
-1 MVIITLVIHDSKLHP
+1 MLTIHGPDLKP
-16 VLLLDN
+16 VLFLDN
-22 EKQGTLNYFDDTWTR
+22 DKQGALNYFNHKWYR
-37 QLTTGSSVFEFSV
+37 KQKTGSSVLEFSV
-50 YKKTLEGD
+50 YKKDLLGD
-58 NPLNHKYQV
+58 SPLSHKYHV

-74 SFVHKDKVQLF
+74 SFVHKGKVQLL
-85 NIMQIEETETTVR
+85 NIMKIDEDEKQID

-111 YCNPYKAT
+111 YCNAYKAT

-128 VAFDILNW
+128 VQFDILSW
-136 GALTIGTN
+136 GALTVGTN
-144 EVNDKKL
+144 EVKDKKL
-151 TLEWTG
+151 TLEWTS
-157 QDTKLARL
+157 QETKLARL

-177 FETQLHNNHT
+177 FETKLNFNHT
-187 FKAFIVNVY
+187 FKQLIINIY

-313 WGDSTVGRRDNNWAG
+313 WGDSAVGRRDNNWAG

-390 TKGLFTAGGAKYNYA
+390 TKGLFKVGGAKYDYA
-405 EAKYQSYTNLM
+405 AAGYQSYTNLM

-423 NKVTGNILDTIDK
+423 NKASGNILNTIDT
-436 LWQTPVQPITAVN
+436 LWQTPVKPITSATT
-449 VARRATKTIQ
+449 AKRATKTIQ
-459 ALNEATRLKGRRI
+459 AINEATKLKGRRI

-514 TDYNWGAYGWKLE
+514 TDYNWGAYGWKLD
-527 RSPNASNLQAGGI
+527 RSPNAGNLQAGGI
-540 YSVKANFGA
+540 YNVKANFGA
-549 PFYTGQWGHTG
+549 PFYTTQWGHTG
-560 IIKSVSSTRVT
+560 IIKSVSKTRVT
-571 VLEQNFAGRMYVV
+571 VLEQNYAGRMYVM

-611 VNGATTQQVS
+611 VNGATTQQIT

-629 EVVQEAQTESYEE
+629 EVVQEAQTETYEE

-699 EVETDSQDVLMSTA
+699 EVETDSQDVLISTA

-731 YVDLEIGD
+731 YVDLELGD
-739 VVRIQDDGYQPPLIL
+739 VVRIQDDGYEPPLIL
-754 SARVVEQVLSKDNPN
+754 TARVTEQEISSTNPN

-795 LYDESIPYEIK
+795 LYDESIPYEIT

-862 HVLNVTVEAYINEEL
+862 HVLNITVEAYLNEEL
-877 VATAQVSFTDT
+877 VASTQISFTDT
-888 EDGTDGVGIKSTSV
+888 EDG
-902 VYGLSNSAD
+902 
-911 TQPILW
+911 
-917 TGTIPVAG
+917 
-925 EGQYLWTRK
+925 
-934 ITDYTDDAKE
+934 
-944 DTIEYT
+944 
-950 YSFQGKTGV
+950 
-959 AGTSI
+959 
-964 KVSKIEY
+964 
-971 QVGASGTVTPS
+971 
-982 GAWLTTIPSVPD
+982 
-994 GQFLWSKTTMSDN
+994 
-1007 SVIYG
+1007 
-1012 ISKQGATGPKGDKGA
+1012 
-1027 DGVAGK
+1027 
-1033 DGVGVK
+1033 
-1039 TTTITYGISANE
+1039 
-1051 TTQPTNWTTSV
+1051 
-1062 PALVKGQ
+1062 
-1069 YLWTKTVWAYTDSTS
+1069 
-1084 ETGYVKTYIAKDG
+1084 
-1097 NNGSDGIAG
+1097 
-1106 KDGVG
+1106 
-1111 IKTTTITYKAS
+1111 
-1122 TSGTVT
+1122 
-1128 PNGTWTSA
+1128 
-1136 IPSVPSGQFL
+1136 
-1146 WTKTVWTYTDNTNET
+1146 
-1161 GYSVAKMGEKGDKGD
+1161 EKGD
-1176 AGPQGPTGATGLQG
+1176 
-1190 PKGDQGVIGPTGA
+1190 
-1203 DGKPSY
+1203 DGKSSW
-1209 THIAYATNS
+1209 TAWANS
-1218 TGTTGFSV
+1218 E
-1226 SDNVGKTYI
+1226 
-1235 GMYVDNL
+1235 
-1242 ATDSTDPKKY
+1242 
-1252 KWNLIKG
+1252 
-1259 ADGAQGIAG
+1259 
-1268 PAGKDG
+1268 DG
-1274 KTPYW
+1274 K
-1279 HTAYANSADGTVDF
+1279 VDF
-1293 SVSDSANKRY
+1293 SITESKNRRF
-1303 IGQYTDYDA
+1303 IGTYTGIEQSTNYLDY
-1312 IDSNDPKKYRWTD
+1312 KWTD
-1325 MIGTVVVGTN
+1325 MVGTVVVGTN
-1335 NLINGT
+1335 NLIDGT
-1341 KSFSGEDWFTS
+1341 KSFFGTDWFTS
-1352 ATLEDENISNYPFTF
+1352 ATLEDENLSNYPFTL
-1367 KKWISAQKVSH
+1367 KKWISGQKVSH

-1419 TPREAIIK
+1419 TPRETIIK
-1427 NVDSNVR
+1427 NVDSSLR

-1459 GSFSTGGFMLVRG
+1459 GSFSSGGFMLVRG

-1494 GAFTVEQLNAI
+1494 GAFTVEQLNALAERARI
-1505 AEEQRLMKANLE
+1505 AETELQAKATLE
-1517 AAASLQEV
+1517 TVNEWVQALQDEI
-1525 QDKAKEL
+1525 KAR
-1532 LDQIKKIEDGQKVS
+1532 QDGQKIS
-1546 EQTMISNANRV
+1546 EQKLIEASNRMIAIQQNIGEM
-1557 VQILAKLENVQL
+1557 QIRTDFVNKF
-1569 VTEAITQYMSYS
+1569 MSQS
-1581 NDGLVI
+1581 EDGLVI
-1587 KMKDGTSSVRVTTDR
+1587 GQKDGTSSVRVDNDR
-1602 IAFYSGG
+1602 ISFYSSGKEVAYIAQSVLVIDSG
-1609 TETAFISQGYLQ
+1609 IFTTKLQ
-1621 IESGVFTL
+1621 IG
-1629 RLRIGSFLFEESS
+1629 RYRIEQYELNADINVVRYVG
-1642 KGRLQIKKIRGIGG
+1642 

>member
-144 EVNDKKL
+144 EVKDKKL

-177 FETQLHNNHT
+177 FETQLHNNYT
-187 FKAFIVNVY
+187 FKAFIINIY
-196 KEYEEGKSYGVGRDK
+196 KEYEEGKSYGVGRDRSD
-211 TDVIL
+211 TVL

-221 ISGIRKTVDKRQIYN
+221 IAGITKKLDKRQIYN

-250 VISNPVTR
+250 VVSNPVTR
-258 KVTKTVGSNRTY
+258 KVTKTVGSNKTY
-270 LGGDLKYYGHT
+270 LGGDIKYYGHT

-300 PSGIITQLYLESY
+300 PSGIITQLYLESF
-313 WGDSTVGRRDNNWAG
+313 WGDSTVGRRDNNWSG
-328 MTGGAQTRP
+328 MTGGAQTRS

-390 TKGLFTAGGAKYNYA
+390 TKGLFRAGGAKYDYA
-405 EAKYQSYTNLM
+405 AGYQSYTNLM
-416 TNIRNGI
+416 SNIRNGI
-423 NKVTGNILDTIDK
+423 NKVTGNILNTIDK

-492 IDSSIGGIRGRIGG
+492 IDISIGGIRGRIGG

-527 RSPNASNLQAGGI
+527 RSPNAGNLQAGGI
-540 YSVKANFGA
+540 YNVKANFGA

-584 ENSYEINAFARGL
+584 ENSYEINAFSRGL

-603 REIAQGMS
+603 REIAQGMA

-699 EVETDSQDVLMSTA
+699 EIETDSQDVLMSTG

-754 SARVVEQVLSKDNPN
+754 TARVIEQVLSKDNPN

-862 HVLNVTVEAYINEEL
+862 HVLNVTVEAYLNEEL
-877 VATAQVSFTDT
+877 VASTQISFTDT
-888 EDGTDGVGIKSTSV
+888 EDG
-902 VYGLSNSAD
+902 
-911 TQPILW
+911 
-917 TGTIPVAG
+917 
-925 EGQYLWTRK
+925 
-934 ITDYTDDAKE
+934 
-944 DTIEYT
+944 
-950 YSFQGKTGV
+950 
-959 AGTSI
+959 
-964 KVSKIEY
+964 
-971 QVGASGTVTPS
+971 
-982 GAWLTTIPSVPD
+982 
-994 GQFLWSKTTMSDN
+994 
-1007 SVIYG
+1007 
-1012 ISKQGATGPKGDKGA
+1012 A
-1027 DGVAGK
+1027 DG
-1033 DGVGVK
+1033 
-1039 TTTITYGISANE
+1039 N
-1051 TTQPTNWTTSV
+1051 
-1062 PALVKGQ
+1062 
-1069 YLWTKTVWAYTDSTS
+1069 
-1084 ETGYVKTYIAKDG
+1084 
-1097 NNGSDGIAG
+1097 
-1106 KDGVG
+1106 
-1111 IKTTTITYKAS
+1111 
-1122 TSGTVT
+1122 
-1128 PNGTWTSA
+1128 
-1136 IPSVPSGQFL
+1136 
-1146 WTKTVWTYTDNTNET
+1146 
-1161 GYSVAKMGEKGDKGD
+1161 
-1176 AGPQGPTGATGLQG
+1176 
-1190 PKGDQGVIGPTGA
+1190 
-1203 DGKPSY
+1203 
-1209 THIAYATNS
+1209 
-1218 TGTTGFSV
+1218 
-1226 SDNVGKTYI
+1226 
-1235 GMYVDNL
+1235 
-1242 ATDSTDPKKY
+1242 
-1252 KWNLIKG
+1252 
-1259 ADGAQGIAG
+1259 
-1268 PAGKDG
+1268 
-1274 KTPYW
+1274 TPYW
-1279 HTAYANSADGTVDF
+1279 HVAYANSADGTVDF

-1312 IDSNDPKKYRWTD
+1312 IGSNDPKKYKWTD
-1325 MIGTVVVGTN
+1325 MVGTVVVGTN
-1335 NLINGT
+1335 NLIDGT

-1352 ATLEDENISNYPFTF
+1352 ATLEDENLSNCPFTL
-1367 KKWISAQKVSH
+1367 KKWISGQKVSH

-1419 TPREAIIK
+1419 TPRETIIK
-1427 NVDSNVR
+1427 NVDSSLR

-1440 TPTKTGKIRPRFAM
+1440 TPTKTGRIRPRFAM

-1459 GSFSTGGFMLVRG
+1459 GSFSSGGFMLVRG

-1494 GAFTVEQLNAI
+1494 EAFTVEQLNALAERARI
-1505 AEEQRLMKANLE
+1505 AEAELQSKATLDTVNDWVK
-1517 AAASLQEV
+1517 ALQDEI
-1525 QDKAKEL
+1525 KAREG
-1532 LDQIKKIEDGQKVS
+1532 GQKLS
-1546 EQTMISNANRV
+1546 EQKLIDFSNRMIA
-1557 VQILAKLENVQL
+1557 VQQTIGEMQIRTDFVNKF
-1569 VTEAITQYMSYS
+1569 MSQS
-1581 NDGLVI
+1581 EDGLVI
-1587 KMKDGTSSVRVTTDR
+1587 GQKDGTSSVRVDNDR
-1602 IAFYSGG
+1602 ISFYSSGKEVAYIAQSVLVIDSG
-1609 TETAFISQGYLQ
+1609 IFTTKLQ
-1621 IESGVFTL
+1621 IG
-1629 RLRIGSFLFEESS
+1629 RYRIEQYELNPDINVVRYVG
-1642 KGRLQIKKIRGIGG
+1642 

>member
-74 SFVHKDKVQLF
+74 SFVHKGKVQLF

-144 EVNDKKL
+144 EVKDKRL

-170 NFDAEIE
+170 NFDAEVE

-187 FKAFIVNVY
+187 FKAFIINIY
-196 KEYEEGKSYGVGRDK
+196 KEYEEGKSYGVGRDRSD
-211 TDVIL
+211 TVL

-221 ISGIRKTVDKRQIYN
+221 IAGITKKLDKRQIYN

-250 VISNPVTR
+250 VVSNPVTR

-270 LGGDLKYYGHT
+270 LGGDIKYYGHT

-300 PSGIITQLYLESY
+300 PSGIITQLYLESF
-313 WGDSTVGRRDNNWAG
+313 WGDSTVGRRDNNWSG

-337 SGVKVTTG
+337 SGVNVTTG

-380 VVGKKNIADY
+380 VVGKKNLADY
-390 TKGLFTAGGAKYNYA
+390 TKGLFRAGGAKYDYA
-405 EAKYQSYTNLM
+405 AAGYQSYTNLM

-423 NKVTGNILDTIDK
+423 NKASGNILNTIDT
-436 LWQTPVQPITAVN
+436 LWQTPVSPITSATT
-449 VARRATKTIQ
+449 AKRATKTIQ
-459 ALNEATRLKGRRI
+459 AINEATKLKGRRV

-514 TDYNWGAYGWKLE
+514 TDYNWGSYGWKVDK
-527 RSPNASNLQAGGI
+527 SPNAGNLKAGGI
-540 YSVKANFGA
+540 YNVRANRGA
-549 PFYTGQWGHTG
+549 PFYTTGWGHTG
-560 IIKSVSSTRVT
+560 IIKSVSKTRVT
-571 VLEQNFAGRMYVV
+571 VLEQNYAGRMYVM

-629 EVVQEAQTESYEE
+629 EVVQEAQTETYEE

-699 EVETDSQDVLMSTA
+699 EVETDSQDVLISTA

-722 PAITYEVDG
+722 PAVTYEVDG
-731 YVDLEIGD
+731 YVDLELGD
-739 VVRIQDDGYQPPLIL
+739 VVRIQDDGYESPLIL
-754 SARVVEQVLSKDNPN
+754 TARVTEQEISITNPS

-817 GTGESVL
+817 GVGESVL

-847 IDIGPSLIVKASDFN
+847 IDVGPSLTVKASDFS
-862 HVLNVTVEAYINEEL
+862 HVLNITVEAYVNEEL
-877 VATAQVSFTDT
+877 VASTQISFTDT
-888 EDGTDGVGIKSTSV
+888 EDGTDG
-902 VYGLSNSAD
+902 
-911 TQPILW
+911 
-917 TGTIPVAG
+917 
-925 EGQYLWTRK
+925 
-934 ITDYTDDAKE
+934 
-944 DTIEYT
+944 
-950 YSFQGKTGV
+950 
-959 AGTSI
+959 
-964 KVSKIEY
+964 
-971 QVGASGTVTPS
+971 
-982 GAWLTTIPSVPD
+982 
-994 GQFLWSKTTMSDN
+994 
-1007 SVIYG
+1007 
-1012 ISKQGATGPKGDKGA
+1012 
-1027 DGVAGK
+1027 
-1033 DGVGVK
+1033 
-1039 TTTITYGISANE
+1039 
-1051 TTQPTNWTTSV
+1051 
-1062 PALVKGQ
+1062 
-1069 YLWTKTVWAYTDSTS
+1069 
-1084 ETGYVKTYIAKDG
+1084 
-1097 NNGSDGIAG
+1097 
-1106 KDGVG
+1106 
-1111 IKTTTITYKAS
+1111 
-1122 TSGTVT
+1122 
-1128 PNGTWTSA
+1128 
-1136 IPSVPSGQFL
+1136 
-1146 WTKTVWTYTDNTNET
+1146 
-1161 GYSVAKMGEKGDKGD
+1161 EKGD
-1176 AGPQGPTGATGLQG
+1176 
-1190 PKGDQGVIGPTGA
+1190 
-1203 DGKPSY
+1203 DGKSSW
-1209 THIAYATNS
+1209 TAWANS
-1218 TGTTGFSV
+1218 E
-1226 SDNVGKTYI
+1226 
-1235 GMYVDNL
+1235 
-1242 ATDSTDPKKY
+1242 
-1252 KWNLIKG
+1252 
-1259 ADGAQGIAG
+1259 
-1268 PAGKDG
+1268 DG
-1274 KTPYW
+1274 K
-1279 HTAYANSADGTVDF
+1279 VDF
-1293 SVSDSANKRY
+1293 SITESKNRRF
-1303 IGQYTDYDA
+1303 IGTYTGIEQSTNYLDY
-1312 IDSNDPKKYRWTD
+1312 KWTD
-1325 MIGTVVVGTN
+1325 MVGTVVVGTN
-1335 NLINGT
+1335 NLIDGT
-1341 KSFSGEDWFTS
+1341 KSFSGTDWFTS

-1367 KKWISAQKVSH
+1367 KKWISGQKVSH
-1378 AKDIMVEQ
+1378 AKDIIVEQ

-1398 EVAGNLY
+1398 EEAGNLY
-1405 FYLYDIADGFITSD
+1405 FYLYDETDDFITSD
-1419 TPREAIIK
+1419 TPRETIIK

-1459 GSFSTGGFMLVRG
+1459 GGFSSGGFMLVRG

-1494 GAFTVEQLNAI
+1494 GAFTVEQLNALAERARI
-1505 AEEQRLMKANLE
+1505 AEAELQSKATLDTVNDWVK
-1517 AAASLQEV
+1517 ALQDEI
-1525 QDKAKEL
+1525 KARE
-1532 LDQIKKIEDGQKVS
+1532 EGQKLS
-1546 EQTMISNANRV
+1546 EQKLIDFSNRMIA
-1557 VQILAKLENVQL
+1557 VQQTIGEMQIRTDF
-1569 VTEAITQYMSYS
+1569 VTKFMSQS
-1581 NDGLVI
+1581 EDGLVI
-1587 KMKDGTSSVRVTTDR
+1587 GQKDGTSSVRVDNDR
-1602 IAFYSGG
+1602 ISFYSSGKEVAYIAQSVLVIDSG
-1609 TETAFISQGYLQ
+1609 IFTTKLQ
-1621 IESGVFTL
+1621 IG
-1629 RLRIGSFLFEESS
+1629 RYRIEQYELNPDINVVRYVG
-1642 KGRLQIKKIRGIGG
+1642 

>member
-37 QLTTGSSVFEFSV
+37 QSTTGSSVFEFSV

-136 GALTIGTN
+136 GALTIGAN
-144 EVNDKKL
+144 EVKDKKL
-151 TLEWTG
+151 TLEWTS

-196 KEYEEGKSYGVGRDK
+196 KEYEEGVSYGVGRDRS
-211 TDVIL
+211 DVVL

-221 ISGIRKTVDKRQIYN
+221 VTGITKKLDKRQIYN

-250 VISNPVTR
+250 VVSNPVTR

-300 PSGIITQLYLESY
+300 PSGIITQLYLESF
-313 WGDSTVGRRDNNWAG
+313 WGDSTVGRRDNNWSG

-380 VVGKKNIADY
+380 VVGKKNLADY
-390 TKGLFTAGGAKYNYA
+390 TKGLFKVGGAKYDYA
-405 EAKYQSYTNLM
+405 AAGYQSYTNLM

-423 NKVTGNILDTIDK
+423 NKASGNILNTIDT
-436 LWQTPVQPITAVN
+436 LWQTPVKPITAVN

-459 ALNEATRLKGRRI
+459 AINEATKLKGRRI

-514 TDYNWGAYGWKLE
+514 TDYNWGAYGWKVDK
-527 RSPNASNLQAGGI
+527 SPNARNLKAGGI
-540 YSVKANFGA
+540 YNVRANRGA
-549 PFYTGQWGHTG
+549 PFYTTQWGHTG
-560 IIKSVSSTRVT
+560 IIKSVSKTRVT
-571 VLEQNFAGRMYVV
+571 VLEQNYAGRMYVM

-629 EVVQEAQTESYEE
+629 EVVQEAQTETYEE

-699 EVETDSQDVLMSTA
+699 EVETDSQDVLISTG

-722 PAITYEVDG
+722 PAVTYEVDG
-731 YVDLEIGD
+731 YVDLELGD
-739 VVRIQDDGYQPPLIL
+739 VVRIQDDGYEPPLIL
-754 SARVVEQVLSKDNPN
+754 TARVIEQEISITNPS

-782 SQLASDLISDMLR
+782 SQLVSDLISDMLR

-817 GTGESVL
+817 GVGESVL

-847 IDIGPSLIVKASDFN
+847 IEIGSSLTVKASDFN
-862 HVLNVTVEAYINEEL
+862 HVLNVTVEAYVNEEL
-877 VATAQVSFTDT
+877 VASTQISFTDT
-888 EDGTDGVGIKSTSV
+888 EDG
-902 VYGLSNSAD
+902 
-911 TQPILW
+911 
-917 TGTIPVAG
+917 
-925 EGQYLWTRK
+925 
-934 ITDYTDDAKE
+934 
-944 DTIEYT
+944 
-950 YSFQGKTGV
+950 
-959 AGTSI
+959 
-964 KVSKIEY
+964 
-971 QVGASGTVTPS
+971 
-982 GAWLTTIPSVPD
+982 
-994 GQFLWSKTTMSDN
+994 
-1007 SVIYG
+1007 
-1012 ISKQGATGPKGDKGA
+1012 
-1027 DGVAGK
+1027 
-1033 DGVGVK
+1033 
-1039 TTTITYGISANE
+1039 
-1051 TTQPTNWTTSV
+1051 
-1062 PALVKGQ
+1062 
-1069 YLWTKTVWAYTDSTS
+1069 
-1084 ETGYVKTYIAKDG
+1084 
-1097 NNGSDGIAG
+1097 
-1106 KDGVG
+1106 
-1111 IKTTTITYKAS
+1111 
-1122 TSGTVT
+1122 
-1128 PNGTWTSA
+1128 
-1136 IPSVPSGQFL
+1136 
-1146 WTKTVWTYTDNTNET
+1146 
-1161 GYSVAKMGEKGDKGD
+1161 EKGD
-1176 AGPQGPTGATGLQG
+1176 
-1190 PKGDQGVIGPTGA
+1190 
-1203 DGKPSY
+1203 DGKSSW
-1209 THIAYATNS
+1209 TAWANS
-1218 TGTTGFSV
+1218 E
-1226 SDNVGKTYI
+1226 
-1235 GMYVDNL
+1235 
-1242 ATDSTDPKKY
+1242 
-1252 KWNLIKG
+1252 
-1259 ADGAQGIAG
+1259 
-1268 PAGKDG
+1268 DG
-1274 KTPYW
+1274 K
-1279 HTAYANSADGTVDF
+1279 VDF
-1293 SVSDSANKRY
+1293 SITESKNRRF
-1303 IGQYTDYDA
+1303 IGTYTGIEQSTNYLDY
-1312 IDSNDPKKYRWTD
+1312 KWTD
-1325 MIGTVVVGTN
+1325 MVGTVVVGTN
-1335 NLINGT
+1335 NLIDGT
-1341 KSFSGEDWFTS
+1341 KSFVGTDWFTS
-1352 ATLEDENISNYPFTF
+1352 ATLEDENLSNYPFTL
-1367 KKWISAQKVSH
+1367 KKWTSGQKVSH
-1378 AKDIMVEQ
+1378 TKDIMVEQ

-1398 EVAGNLY
+1398 EQAGNLY
-1405 FYLYDIADGFITSD
+1405 FYLYDETDGFITSD
-1419 TPREAIIK
+1419 TARETIIK
-1427 NVDSNVR
+1427 NVNSNVR

-1440 TPTKTGKIRPRFAM
+1440 TPTKAGKIRPRFAM
-1454 VSSEQ
+1454 IASEQ
-1459 GSFSTGGFMLVRG
+1459 GSFSSGGFMLVRG

-1494 GAFTVEQLNAI
+1494 GGFTVEQLNAI

-1546 EQTMISNANRV
+1546 EQTMVSNANRV
-1557 VQILAKLENVQL
+1557 VQILAKLDDVQL

-1581 NDGLVI
+1581 EDGLVI

-1602 IAFYSGG
+1602 ISFYSGG
-1609 TETAFISQGYLQ
+1609 TETAFISQGFLQ

>member
-22 EKQGTLNYFDDTWTR
+22 DKQGALNYYDDLWTR
-37 QLTTGSSVFEFSV
+37 QLTTGSSAFEFSV
-50 YKKTLEGD
+50 YKKTLLGD
-58 NPLNHKYQV
+58 NPLNHKYHA

-74 SFVHKDKVQLF
+74 SFVHKGKVQLF
-85 NIMQIEETETTVR
+85 NIMQVEETETKIH

-111 YCNPYKAT
+111 YCNAYKAT

-128 VAFDILNW
+128 VQFDILNW

-144 EVNDKKL
+144 EVKDKKL

-170 NFDAEIE
+170 NFDAEVE

-196 KEYEEGKSYGVGRDK
+196 KEYEEGVSYGVGRDRS
-211 TDVIL
+211 DIVL

-221 ISGIRKTVDKRQIYN
+221 IAGITKKLDKRQIYN

-250 VISNPVTR
+250 VVSNPVTR
-258 KVTKTVGSNRTY
+258 KVTKTVGSNKTY
-270 LGGDLKYYGHT
+270 LGGDIKYYGHT

-300 PSGIITQLYLESY
+300 PSGIITQLYLESF
-313 WGDSTVGRRDNNWAG
+313 WGDSTVGRRDNNWSG

-390 TKGLFTAGGAKYNYA
+390 TKGLFRAGGAKYDYA
-405 EAKYQSYTNLM
+405 AAGYQSYTNLM

-436 LWQTPVQPITAVN
+436 LWQTLVQPITAVN
-449 VARRATKTIQ
+449 VARRATKTMQ

-514 TDYNWGAYGWKLE
+514 TDYNWGAYGWKVDK
-527 RSPNASNLQAGGI
+527 SPNARNLKAGGI
-540 YSVKANFGA
+540 YNVRANRGA
-549 PFYTGQWGHTG
+549 PFYTTGWGHTG
-560 IIKSVSSTRVT
+560 IIKSVSKTRVT
-571 VLEQNFAGRMYVV
+571 VLEQNFVGRMYVV
-584 ENSYEINAFARGL
+584 ENSYDINSFASGL

-611 VNGATTQQVS
+611 VNGATTQQIT

-629 EVVQEAQTESYEE
+629 EVVQEAQTETYEE

-699 EVETDSQDVLMSTA
+699 EVETDSQDVLISTA

-722 PAITYEVDG
+722 PAVTYEVDG
-731 YVDLEIGD
+731 YVDLELGD
-739 VVRIQDDGYQPPLIL
+739 VVRIQDDGYEPPLIL
-754 SARVVEQVLSKDNPN
+754 TARVIEQEISITNPS

-795 LYDESIPYEIK
+795 LYDESIPYDIQ

-817 GTGESVL
+817 GVGESVL
-824 TPSLQKNGK
+824 TPNLQKNGK
-833 DYEAVY
+833 DYDAIY

-847 IDIGPSLIVKASDFN
+847 IEVGPSLTVKASDFS
-862 HVLNVTVEAYINEEL
+862 HVLNISVEAYVNEEL
-877 VATAQVSFTDT
+877 VASTQISFTDT
-888 EDGTDGVGIKSTSV
+888 EDG
-902 VYGLSNSAD
+902 
-911 TQPILW
+911 
-917 TGTIPVAG
+917 
-925 EGQYLWTRK
+925 
-934 ITDYTDDAKE
+934 
-944 DTIEYT
+944 
-950 YSFQGKTGV
+950 
-959 AGTSI
+959 
-964 KVSKIEY
+964 
-971 QVGASGTVTPS
+971 
-982 GAWLTTIPSVPD
+982 
-994 GQFLWSKTTMSDN
+994 
-1007 SVIYG
+1007 
-1012 ISKQGATGPKGDKGA
+1012 
-1027 DGVAGK
+1027 
-1033 DGVGVK
+1033 
-1039 TTTITYGISANE
+1039 
-1051 TTQPTNWTTSV
+1051 
-1062 PALVKGQ
+1062 
-1069 YLWTKTVWAYTDSTS
+1069 
-1084 ETGYVKTYIAKDG
+1084 
-1097 NNGSDGIAG
+1097 
-1106 KDGVG
+1106 
-1111 IKTTTITYKAS
+1111 
-1122 TSGTVT
+1122 
-1128 PNGTWTSA
+1128 
-1136 IPSVPSGQFL
+1136 
-1146 WTKTVWTYTDNTNET
+1146 
-1161 GYSVAKMGEKGDKGD
+1161 EKGD
-1176 AGPQGPTGATGLQG
+1176 
-1190 PKGDQGVIGPTGA
+1190 
-1203 DGKPSY
+1203 DGKSSW
-1209 THIAYATNS
+1209 TAWANS
-1218 TGTTGFSV
+1218 E
-1226 SDNVGKTYI
+1226 
-1235 GMYVDNL
+1235 
-1242 ATDSTDPKKY
+1242 
-1252 KWNLIKG
+1252 
-1259 ADGAQGIAG
+1259 
-1268 PAGKDG
+1268 DG
-1274 KTPYW
+1274 K
-1279 HTAYANSADGTVDF
+1279 VDF
-1293 SVSDSANKRY
+1293 SITESKNRRF
-1303 IGQYTDYDA
+1303 IGTYTGIEQSTNYLDY
-1312 IDSNDPKKYRWTD
+1312 KWTD
-1325 MIGTVVVGTN
+1325 MVGTVVVGTN
-1335 NLINGT
+1335 NLIDGT
-1341 KSFSGEDWFTS
+1341 KSFVGTDWFTS
-1352 ATLEDENISNYPFTF
+1352 ATLEDENLSNYPFTL
-1367 KKWISAQKVSH
+1367 KKWISGQKVSH
-1378 AKDIMVEQ
+1378 AKDIMVKQ

-1419 TPREAIIK
+1419 TPRETIIK
-1427 NVDSNVR
+1427 NVDSSLR

-1459 GSFSTGGFMLVRG
+1459 GSFSSGGFMLVRG

>member
-1 MVIITLVIHDSKLHP
+1 MVVITLVIHDAKLHP

-22 EKQGTLNYFDDTWTR
+22 ERQGALNYYDDLWTR
-37 QLTTGSSVFEFSV
+37 QLTTGSSAFEFSV
-50 YKKTLEGD
+50 YKKSLLGD
-58 NPLNHKYQV
+58 NPLNHKYHA

-85 NIMQIEETETTVR
+85 NIMRVEETETTIH

-111 YCNPYKAT
+111 YCNAYKAT

-128 VAFDILNW
+128 VQFDILNW

-144 EVNDKKL
+144 EVKDKKL

-157 QDTKLARL
+157 QDTKLARI

-196 KEYEEGKSYGVGRDK
+196 KEYEEGVSYGVGRDRS
-211 TDVIL
+211 DIVL

-221 ISGIRKTVDKRQIYN
+221 VTGITKKLDKRQIYN

-258 KVTKTVGSNRTY
+258 KVTKTVGSNKTY
-270 LGGDLKYYGHT
+270 LGGDIKYYGHT

-300 PSGIITQLYLESY
+300 PSGIITQLYLESF
-313 WGDSTVGRRDNNWAG
+313 WGDSTVGKRDNNWAG
-328 MTGGAQTRP
+328 MSGGAQTRP

-390 TKGLFTAGGAKYNYA
+390 TKGLFRAGGAKYDYA
-405 EAKYQSYTNLM
+405 AAGYQSYTNLM

-449 VARRATKTIQ
+449 VARRATKTMQ

-514 TDYNWGAYGWKLE
+514 TDYNWGAYGWKVDK
-527 RSPNASNLQAGGI
+527 SPNARNLKAGGI
-540 YSVKANFGA
+540 YNVRANRGA
-549 PFYTGQWGHTG
+549 PFYTTGWGHTG
-560 IIKSVSSTRVT
+560 IIKSVSKTRVT
-571 VLEQNFAGRMYVV
+571 VLEQNFVGRMYVV
-584 ENSYEINAFARGL
+584 ENSYDINSFASGL

-611 VNGATTQQVS
+611 VNGATTQQIT

-629 EVVQEAQTESYEE
+629 EVVQEAQTETYEE

-699 EVETDSQDVLMSTA
+699 EVETDSQDVLISTA

-722 PAITYEVDG
+722 PAVTYEVDG
-731 YVDLEIGD
+731 YVDLELGD
-739 VVRIQDDGYQPPLIL
+739 VVRIQDDGYEPPLIL
-754 SARVVEQVLSKDNPN
+754 TARVIEQEISITNPS

-795 LYDESIPYEIK
+795 LYDESIPYDIQ

-817 GTGESVL
+817 GVGESVL
-824 TPSLQKNGK
+824 TPNLQKNGK
-833 DYEAVY
+833 DYDAIY

-847 IDIGPSLIVKASDFN
+847 IEVGPSLTVKASDFS
-862 HVLNVTVEAYINEEL
+862 HVLNISVEAYVNEEL
-877 VATAQVSFTDT
+877 VASTQISFTDT
-888 EDGTDGVGIKSTSV
+888 EDG
-902 VYGLSNSAD
+902 
-911 TQPILW
+911 
-917 TGTIPVAG
+917 
-925 EGQYLWTRK
+925 
-934 ITDYTDDAKE
+934 
-944 DTIEYT
+944 
-950 YSFQGKTGV
+950 
-959 AGTSI
+959 
-964 KVSKIEY
+964 
-971 QVGASGTVTPS
+971 
-982 GAWLTTIPSVPD
+982 
-994 GQFLWSKTTMSDN
+994 
-1007 SVIYG
+1007 
-1012 ISKQGATGPKGDKGA
+1012 
-1027 DGVAGK
+1027 
-1033 DGVGVK
+1033 
-1039 TTTITYGISANE
+1039 
-1051 TTQPTNWTTSV
+1051 
-1062 PALVKGQ
+1062 
-1069 YLWTKTVWAYTDSTS
+1069 
-1084 ETGYVKTYIAKDG
+1084 
-1097 NNGSDGIAG
+1097 
-1106 KDGVG
+1106 
-1111 IKTTTITYKAS
+1111 
-1122 TSGTVT
+1122 
-1128 PNGTWTSA
+1128 
-1136 IPSVPSGQFL
+1136 
-1146 WTKTVWTYTDNTNET
+1146 
-1161 GYSVAKMGEKGDKGD
+1161 EKGD
-1176 AGPQGPTGATGLQG
+1176 
-1190 PKGDQGVIGPTGA
+1190 
-1203 DGKPSY
+1203 DGKSSW
-1209 THIAYATNS
+1209 TAWANS
-1218 TGTTGFSV
+1218 E
-1226 SDNVGKTYI
+1226 
-1235 GMYVDNL
+1235 
-1242 ATDSTDPKKY
+1242 
-1252 KWNLIKG
+1252 
-1259 ADGAQGIAG
+1259 
-1268 PAGKDG
+1268 DG
-1274 KTPYW
+1274 K
-1279 HTAYANSADGTVDF
+1279 VDF
-1293 SVSDSANKRY
+1293 SITESKNRRF
-1303 IGQYTDYDA
+1303 IGTYTGIEQSTNYLDY
-1312 IDSNDPKKYRWTD
+1312 KWTD
-1325 MIGTVVVGTN
+1325 MVGTVVVGTN
-1335 NLINGT
+1335 NLIDGT
-1341 KSFSGEDWFTS
+1341 KSFVGTDWFTS
-1352 ATLEDENISNYPFTF
+1352 ATLEDENLSNYPFTL
-1367 KKWISAQKVSH
+1367 KKWISGQKVSH
-1378 AKDIMVEQ
+1378 AKDIMVKQ

-1419 TPREAIIK
+1419 TPRETIIK
-1427 NVDSNVR
+1427 NVDSSLR

-1440 TPTKTGKIRPRFAM
+1440 TPTKTGRIRPRFAM

-1459 GSFSTGGFMLVRG
+1459 GSFSSGGFMLVRG

-1494 GAFTVEQLNAI
+1494 EAFTVEQLNALAERARI
-1505 AEEQRLMKANLE
+1505 AEAELQSKATLDTVNDWVK
-1517 AAASLQEV
+1517 ALQDEI
-1525 QDKAKEL
+1525 KAREG
-1532 LDQIKKIEDGQKVS
+1532 GQKLS
-1546 EQTMISNANRV
+1546 EQKLIDFSNRMIA
-1557 VQILAKLENVQL
+1557 VQQTIGEMQIRTDFVNKF
-1569 VTEAITQYMSYS
+1569 MSQS
-1581 NDGLVI
+1581 EDGLVI
-1587 KMKDGTSSVRVTTDR
+1587 GQKDGTSSVRVDNDR
-1602 IAFYSGG
+1602 ISFYSSGKEVAYIAQSVLVIDSG
-1609 TETAFISQGYLQ
+1609 IFTTKLQ
-1621 IESGVFTL
+1621 IG
-1629 RLRIGSFLFEESS
+1629 RYRIEQYELNADINVVRYVG
-1642 KGRLQIKKIRGIGG
+1642 

>member
-1 MVIITLVIHDSKLHP
+1 MVVITLVIHDAKLHP

-22 EKQGTLNYFDDTWTR
+22 ERQGALNYYDDLWTR
-37 QLTTGSSVFEFSV
+37 QLTTGSSAFEFSV
-50 YKKTLEGD
+50 YKKSLLGD
-58 NPLNHKYQV
+58 NPLNHKYHA

-85 NIMQIEETETTVR
+85 NIMRVEETETTIH

-111 YCNPYKAT
+111 YCNAYKAT

-128 VAFDILNW
+128 VQFDILNW

-144 EVNDKKL
+144 EVKDKKL

-157 QDTKLARL
+157 QDTKLARI

-196 KEYEEGKSYGVGRDK
+196 KEYEEGVSYGVGRDRS
-211 TDVIL
+211 DIVL

-221 ISGIRKTVDKRQIYN
+221 IAGITKKLDKRQIYN

-250 VISNPVTR
+250 VVSNPVTR

-270 LGGDLKYYGHT
+270 LGGDIKYYGHT

-390 TKGLFTAGGAKYNYA
+390 TKGLFRAGGAKYDYA
-405 EAKYQSYTNLM
+405 AAGYQSYTNLM

-514 TDYNWGAYGWKLE
+514 TDYNWGSYGWKVDK
-527 RSPNASNLQAGGI
+527 SPNAGNLKAGGI
-540 YSVKANFGA
+540 YNVKANFGA
-549 PFYTGQWGHTG
+549 PFYTTQWGHTG
-560 IIKSVSSTRVT
+560 IIKSVSKTRVT
-571 VLEQNFAGRMYVV
+571 VLEQNYAGRMYVM

-731 YVDLEIGD
+731 YVDLELGD
-739 VVRIQDDGYQPPLIL
+739 VVRIQDDGYEPPLIL
-754 SARVVEQVLSKDNPN
+754 TARVVEQEISITNPS

-795 LYDESIPYEIK
+795 LYDESIPYDIQ

-817 GTGESVL
+817 GVGESVL
-824 TPSLQKNGK
+824 TPNLQKNGK
-833 DYEAVY
+833 DYDAIY

-847 IDIGPSLIVKASDFN
+847 IEIGPSLTVKASDFN
-862 HVLNVTVEAYINEEL
+862 HVLNITVEAYVNEEL
-877 VATAQVSFTDT
+877 VASTQISFTDT
-888 EDGTDGVGIKSTSV
+888 EDG
-902 VYGLSNSAD
+902 
-911 TQPILW
+911 
-917 TGTIPVAG
+917 
-925 EGQYLWTRK
+925 
-934 ITDYTDDAKE
+934 
-944 DTIEYT
+944 
-950 YSFQGKTGV
+950 
-959 AGTSI
+959 
-964 KVSKIEY
+964 
-971 QVGASGTVTPS
+971 
-982 GAWLTTIPSVPD
+982 
-994 GQFLWSKTTMSDN
+994 
-1007 SVIYG
+1007 
-1012 ISKQGATGPKGDKGA
+1012 
-1027 DGVAGK
+1027 
-1033 DGVGVK
+1033 
-1039 TTTITYGISANE
+1039 
-1051 TTQPTNWTTSV
+1051 
-1062 PALVKGQ
+1062 
-1069 YLWTKTVWAYTDSTS
+1069 
-1084 ETGYVKTYIAKDG
+1084 
-1097 NNGSDGIAG
+1097 
-1106 KDGVG
+1106 
-1111 IKTTTITYKAS
+1111 
-1122 TSGTVT
+1122 
-1128 PNGTWTSA
+1128 
-1136 IPSVPSGQFL
+1136 
-1146 WTKTVWTYTDNTNET
+1146 
-1161 GYSVAKMGEKGDKGD
+1161 EKGD
-1176 AGPQGPTGATGLQG
+1176 
-1190 PKGDQGVIGPTGA
+1190 
-1203 DGKPSY
+1203 DGKSSW
-1209 THIAYATNS
+1209 TAWANS
-1218 TGTTGFSV
+1218 E
-1226 SDNVGKTYI
+1226 
-1235 GMYVDNL
+1235 
-1242 ATDSTDPKKY
+1242 
-1252 KWNLIKG
+1252 
-1259 ADGAQGIAG
+1259 
-1268 PAGKDG
+1268 DG
-1274 KTPYW
+1274 K
-1279 HTAYANSADGTVDF
+1279 VDF
-1293 SVSDSANKRY
+1293 SITESKNRRF
-1303 IGQYTDYDA
+1303 IGTYTGIEQSTNYLDY
-1312 IDSNDPKKYRWTD
+1312 KWTD
-1325 MIGTVVVGTN
+1325 MVGTVVVGTN
-1335 NLINGT
+1335 NLIDGT
-1341 KSFSGEDWFTS
+1341 KSFFGTDWFTS
-1352 ATLEDENISNYPFTF
+1352 ATLEDENLSNYPFTL
-1367 KKWISAQKVSH
+1367 KKWISGQKVSH

-1405 FYLYDIADGFITSD
+1405 FYLYETTDGFITSD
-1419 TPREAIIK
+1419 TPRETTIK
-1427 NVDSNVR
+1427 NVDSSLR

-1440 TPTKTGKIRPRFAM
+1440 TPAKTGKIRPRFAM

-1459 GSFSTGGFMLVRG
+1459 GSFSYGGFMLVRG

-1494 GAFTVEQLNAI
+1494 GAFTVEQLNALAERARI
-1505 AEEQRLMKANLE
+1505 AEAELQSKATLDTVNDWIK
-1517 AAASLQEV
+1517 ALQDEI
-1525 QDKAKEL
+1525 KAREG
-1532 LDQIKKIEDGQKVS
+1532 GQKLS
-1546 EQTMISNANRV
+1546 EQKLIDFSNRMIA
-1557 VQILAKLENVQL
+1557 VQQTIGEMQIRTDFVNKF
-1569 VTEAITQYMSYS
+1569 MSQS
-1581 NDGLVI
+1581 EDGLVI
-1587 KMKDGTSSVRVTTDR
+1587 GQKDGTSSVRVDNDR
-1602 IAFYSGG
+1602 ISFYSSGKEVAYIAQSVLVIDSG
-1609 TETAFISQGYLQ
+1609 IFTTKLQ
-1621 IESGVFTL
+1621 IG
-1629 RLRIGSFLFEESS
+1629 RYRIEQYELNPDINVVRYVG
-1642 KGRLQIKKIRGIGG
+1642 

>member
-144 EVNDKKL
+144 EVKDKKL

-196 KEYEEGKSYGVGRDK
+196 KEYEEGKSYGVGRDRSD
-211 TDVIL
+211 TVL

-221 ISGIRKTVDKRQIYN
+221 IAGITKKLDKRQIYN

-250 VISNPVTR
+250 VVSNPVTR
-258 KVTKTVGSNRTY
+258 KVTKTVGSNKTY
-270 LGGDLKYYGHT
+270 LGGDIKYYGHT

-300 PSGIITQLYLESY
+300 PSGIITQLYLESF
-313 WGDSTVGRRDNNWAG
+313 WGDSTVGRRDNNWSG

-390 TKGLFTAGGAKYNYA
+390 TKGLFRAGGAKYDYA
-405 EAKYQSYTNLM
+405 AAGYQSYTNLM

-449 VARRATKTIQ
+449 VARRATKTMQ

-514 TDYNWGAYGWKLE
+514 TDYNWGAYGWKVDK
-527 RSPNASNLQAGGI
+527 SPNARNLKAGGI
-540 YSVKANFGA
+540 YNVRANRGA
-549 PFYTGQWGHTG
+549 PFYTTGWGHTG
-560 IIKSVSSTRVT
+560 IIKSVSKTRVT
-571 VLEQNFAGRMYVV
+571 VLEQNFVGRMYVV
-584 ENSYEINAFARGL
+584 ENSYDINSFASGL

-611 VNGATTQQVS
+611 VNGATTQQIT

-629 EVVQEAQTESYEE
+629 EVVQEAQTETYEE

-699 EVETDSQDVLMSTA
+699 EVETDSQDVLISTA

-722 PAITYEVDG
+722 PAVTYEVDG
-731 YVDLEIGD
+731 YVDLELGD
-739 VVRIQDDGYQPPLIL
+739 VVRIQDDGYEPPLIL
-754 SARVVEQVLSKDNPN
+754 TARVIEQEISITNPS

-795 LYDESIPYEIK
+795 LYDESIPYDIQ

-817 GTGESVL
+817 GVGESVL
-824 TPSLQKNGK
+824 TPNLQKNGK
-833 DYEAVY
+833 DYDAIY

-847 IDIGPSLIVKASDFN
+847 IEVGPSLTVKASDFS
-862 HVLNVTVEAYINEEL
+862 HVLNISVEAYVNEEL
-877 VATAQVSFTDT
+877 VASTQISFTDT
-888 EDGTDGVGIKSTSV
+888 EDG
-902 VYGLSNSAD
+902 
-911 TQPILW
+911 
-917 TGTIPVAG
+917 
-925 EGQYLWTRK
+925 
-934 ITDYTDDAKE
+934 
-944 DTIEYT
+944 
-950 YSFQGKTGV
+950 
-959 AGTSI
+959 
-964 KVSKIEY
+964 
-971 QVGASGTVTPS
+971 
-982 GAWLTTIPSVPD
+982 
-994 GQFLWSKTTMSDN
+994 
-1007 SVIYG
+1007 
-1012 ISKQGATGPKGDKGA
+1012 
-1027 DGVAGK
+1027 
-1033 DGVGVK
+1033 
-1039 TTTITYGISANE
+1039 
-1051 TTQPTNWTTSV
+1051 
-1062 PALVKGQ
+1062 
-1069 YLWTKTVWAYTDSTS
+1069 
-1084 ETGYVKTYIAKDG
+1084 
-1097 NNGSDGIAG
+1097 
-1106 KDGVG
+1106 
-1111 IKTTTITYKAS
+1111 
-1122 TSGTVT
+1122 
-1128 PNGTWTSA
+1128 
-1136 IPSVPSGQFL
+1136 
-1146 WTKTVWTYTDNTNET
+1146 
-1161 GYSVAKMGEKGDKGD
+1161 EKGD
-1176 AGPQGPTGATGLQG
+1176 
-1190 PKGDQGVIGPTGA
+1190 
-1203 DGKPSY
+1203 DGKSSW
-1209 THIAYATNS
+1209 TAWANS
-1218 TGTTGFSV
+1218 E
-1226 SDNVGKTYI
+1226 
-1235 GMYVDNL
+1235 
-1242 ATDSTDPKKY
+1242 
-1252 KWNLIKG
+1252 
-1259 ADGAQGIAG
+1259 
-1268 PAGKDG
+1268 DG
-1274 KTPYW
+1274 K
-1279 HTAYANSADGTVDF
+1279 VDF
-1293 SVSDSANKRY
+1293 SITESKNRRF
-1303 IGQYTDYDA
+1303 IGTYTGIEQSTNYLDY
-1312 IDSNDPKKYRWTD
+1312 KWTD
-1325 MIGTVVVGTN
+1325 MVGTVVVGTN
-1335 NLINGT
+1335 NLIDGT
-1341 KSFSGEDWFTS
+1341 KSFVGTDWFTS
-1352 ATLEDENISNYPFTF
+1352 ATLEDENLSNYPFTL
-1367 KKWISAQKVSH
+1367 KKWISGQKVSH
-1378 AKDIMVEQ
+1378 AKDIMVKQ

-1419 TPREAIIK
+1419 TPRETIIK
-1427 NVDSNVR
+1427 NVDSSLR

-1440 TPTKTGKIRPRFAM
+1440 TPTKTGRIRPRFAM

-1459 GSFSTGGFMLVRG
+1459 GSFSSGGFMLVRG

-1494 GAFTVEQLNAI
+1494 EAFTVEQLNALAERARI
-1505 AEEQRLMKANLE
+1505 AEAELQSKATLDTVNDWVK
-1517 AAASLQEV
+1517 ALQDEI
-1525 QDKAKEL
+1525 KAREG
-1532 LDQIKKIEDGQKVS
+1532 GQKLS
-1546 EQTMISNANRV
+1546 EQKLIDFSNRMIA
-1557 VQILAKLENVQL
+1557 VQQTIGEMQIRTDFVNKF
-1569 VTEAITQYMSYS
+1569 MSQS
-1581 NDGLVI
+1581 EDGLVI
-1587 KMKDGTSSVRVTTDR
+1587 GQKDGTSSVRVDNDR
-1602 IAFYSGG
+1602 I
-1609 TETAFISQGYLQ
+1609 
-1621 IESGVFTL
+1621 
-1629 RLRIGSFLFEESS
+1629 SF
-1642 KGRLQIKKIRGIGG
+1642 

>member
-1 MVIITLVIHDSKLHP
+1 MVVITLVIHDSKLHP

-144 EVNDKKL
+144 EVKDKKL

-177 FETQLHNNHT
+177 FETQLHNNYT
-187 FKAFIVNVY
+187 FKAFIINIY
-196 KEYEEGKSYGVGRDK
+196 KEYEEGKSYGVGRDRSD
-211 TDVIL
+211 TVL

-221 ISGIRKTVDKRQIYN
+221 IAGITKKLDKRQVYN

-250 VISNPVTR
+250 VVSNPVTR

-270 LGGDLKYYGHT
+270 LGGDIKYYGHT

-300 PSGIITQLYLESY
+300 PSGIICQLYLESF
-313 WGDSTVGRRDNNWAG
+313 WGDSTVGKRDNNWAG

-390 TKGLFTAGGAKYNYA
+390 TKGLFKAGGAKYDYA
-405 EAKYQSYTNLM
+405 EAKYRSYTNLM

-492 IDSSIGGIRGRIGG
+492 IDISIGGIRGRIGG

-527 RSPNASNLQAGGI
+527 RSPNAGNLQAGGI
-540 YSVKANFGA
+540 YNVKANFGA

-584 ENSYEINAFARGL
+584 ENSYEINAFSRGL

-603 REIAQGMS
+603 REIAQGMA

-699 EVETDSQDVLMSTA
+699 EVETDSQEVLMSTG

-731 YVDLEIGD
+731 YVDLELGD
-739 VVRIQDDGYQPPLIL
+739 VVRIQDDGYEPPLIL
-754 SARVVEQVLSKDNPN
+754 TARVIEQEISITNPS

-862 HVLNVTVEAYINEEL
+862 HVLNITVEAYVNEEL
-877 VATAQVSFTDT
+877 VASTQISFTDT
-888 EDGTDGVGIKSTSV
+888 EDG
-902 VYGLSNSAD
+902 
-911 TQPILW
+911 
-917 TGTIPVAG
+917 
-925 EGQYLWTRK
+925 
-934 ITDYTDDAKE
+934 
-944 DTIEYT
+944 
-950 YSFQGKTGV
+950 
-959 AGTSI
+959 
-964 KVSKIEY
+964 
-971 QVGASGTVTPS
+971 
-982 GAWLTTIPSVPD
+982 
-994 GQFLWSKTTMSDN
+994 
-1007 SVIYG
+1007 
-1012 ISKQGATGPKGDKGA
+1012 
-1027 DGVAGK
+1027 
-1033 DGVGVK
+1033 
-1039 TTTITYGISANE
+1039 
-1051 TTQPTNWTTSV
+1051 
-1062 PALVKGQ
+1062 
-1069 YLWTKTVWAYTDSTS
+1069 
-1084 ETGYVKTYIAKDG
+1084 
-1097 NNGSDGIAG
+1097 
-1106 KDGVG
+1106 
-1111 IKTTTITYKAS
+1111 
-1122 TSGTVT
+1122 
-1128 PNGTWTSA
+1128 
-1136 IPSVPSGQFL
+1136 
-1146 WTKTVWTYTDNTNET
+1146 
-1161 GYSVAKMGEKGDKGD
+1161 EKGD
-1176 AGPQGPTGATGLQG
+1176 
-1190 PKGDQGVIGPTGA
+1190 
-1203 DGKPSY
+1203 DGKSSW
-1209 THIAYATNS
+1209 TAWANS
-1218 TGTTGFSV
+1218 E
-1226 SDNVGKTYI
+1226 
-1235 GMYVDNL
+1235 
-1242 ATDSTDPKKY
+1242 
-1252 KWNLIKG
+1252 
-1259 ADGAQGIAG
+1259 
-1268 PAGKDG
+1268 DG
-1274 KTPYW
+1274 K
-1279 HTAYANSADGTVDF
+1279 VDF
-1293 SVSDSANKRY
+1293 SITESKNRRFIGTYTGLTQSTNYLDYKWIDMSANVV
-1303 IGQYTDYDA
+1303 
-1312 IDSNDPKKYRWTD
+1312 
-1325 MIGTVVVGTN
+1325 IGTQ
-1335 NLINGT
+1335 NLLDGT
-1341 KSFSGEDWFTS
+1341 KSFSGSWFTEG
-1352 ATLEDENISNYPFTF
+1352 TIFETTKISEYPFEF
-1367 KKWISAQKVSH
+1367 KKWKSGNKVSH
-1378 AKDIMVEQ
+1378 TIEFDVKA
-1386 GVTYTFSAYVKR
+1386 GVTYTFTAAIAR
-1398 EVAGNLY
+1398 ENAGRLY
-1405 FYLYDIADGFITSD
+1405 FYLYDLFANHITSN
-1419 TPREAIIK
+1419 TPRETIIE
-1427 NVDSNVR
+1427 NVTTDIQMFKV
-1434 RFEITF
+1434 TF
-1440 TPTKTGKIRPRFAM
+1440 VPLRDGKIKPRFAM
-1454 VSSEQ
+1454 LASDA
-1459 GSFSTGGFMLVRG
+1459 GWFMTGGFMLVRG

-1485 ASNLDSKAD
+1485 ASNLDAKAD
-1494 GAFTVEQLNAI
+1494 EAFTVEQLNALAERARI
-1505 AEEQRLMKANLE
+1505 AEAELQSKATLDTVNDWVK
-1517 AAASLQEV
+1517 ALQDEI
-1525 QDKAKEL
+1525 KARE
-1532 LDQIKKIEDGQKVS
+1532 EGQKLS
-1546 EQTMISNANRV
+1546 EQKLIDSSNRMIALQQTIGEMQVRTDFVN
-1557 VQILAKLENVQL
+1557 KF
-1569 VTEAITQYMSYS
+1569 MSQS
-1581 NDGLVI
+1581 EDGLVI
-1587 KMKDGTSSVRVTTDR
+1587 GQKDGTSSVRVDNDR
-1602 IAFYSGG
+1602 ISFYSSGKEVAYIAQSVLVIDSG
-1609 TETAFISQGYLQ
+1609 IFTTKLQ
-1621 IESGVFTL
+1621 IG
-1629 RLRIGSFLFEESS
+1629 RYRIEQYELNPDINVVRYVG
-1642 KGRLQIKKIRGIGG
+1642 

>member
-1 MVIITLVIHDSKLHP
+1 MVVITLVIHDAKLHP

-22 EKQGTLNYFDDTWTR
+22 ERQGALNYYDDLWTR

-50 YKKTLEGD
+50 YKKTLLGD

-74 SFVHKDKVQLF
+74 SFVHNDKVQLF
-85 NIMQIEETETTVR
+85 NIMQVEETETTIR
-98 CYCENLNLELLNE
+98 CFCENLNLELLNE
-111 YCNPYKAT
+111 YCNAYKAT

-128 VAFDILNW
+128 VQFDILNW

-144 EVNDKKL
+144 EVKDKKL

-187 FKAFIVNVY
+187 FKAFIINIY
-196 KEYEEGKSYGVGRDK
+196 KEYEEGKSYGVGRDRSD
-211 TDVIL
+211 TVL

-221 ISGIRKTVDKRQIYN
+221 ISGITKKLDKRQIYN

-258 KVTKTVGSNRTY
+258 KVTKTVGSNKTY
-270 LGGDLKYYGHT
+270 LGGDIKYYGHT
-281 IKKANVQAII
+281 IKKANVQGII

-300 PSGIITQLYLESY
+300 PSGIITQLYLESF
-313 WGDSTVGRRDNNWAG
+313 WGDSTVGKRDNNWAG
-328 MTGGAQTRP
+328 MSGGAQTRP

-390 TKGLFTAGGAKYNYA
+390 TKGLFRAGGAKYDYA
-405 EAKYQSYTNLM
+405 AAGYQSYTNLM

-423 NKVTGNILDTIDK
+423 NKVTGNILNTIDK
-436 LWQTPVQPITAVN
+436 LWQTPVKPITAVN

-459 ALNEATRLKGRRI
+459 AINEATKLKGRRI

-514 TDYNWGAYGWKLE
+514 TDYNWGAYGWKVDK
-527 RSPNASNLQAGGI
+527 SPNAGNLKAGGI
-540 YSVKANFGA
+540 YNVRANRGA
-549 PFYTGQWGHTG
+549 PFYTTGWGHTG
-560 IIKSVSSTRVT
+560 IIKSVSKTRVT
-571 VLEQNFAGRMYVV
+571 VLEQNYAGRMYVM

-603 REIAQGMS
+603 REIAQGMA

-699 EVETDSQDVLMSTA
+699 EVETDSQEVLMSTG

-731 YVDLEIGD
+731 YVDLELGD
-739 VVRIQDDGYQPPLIL
+739 VVRIQDDGYEPPLIL
-754 SARVVEQVLSKDNPN
+754 TARVVEQEISITNPS

-824 TPSLQKNGK
+824 TPSLQKNRK

-862 HVLNVTVEAYINEEL
+862 HVLNITVEAYLNEEL
-877 VATAQVSFTDT
+877 VASTQISFTDT
-888 EDGTDGVGIKSTSV
+888 EDG
-902 VYGLSNSAD
+902 A
-911 TQPILW
+911 
-917 TGTIPVAG
+917 
-925 EGQYLWTRK
+925 
-934 ITDYTDDAKE
+934 
-944 DTIEYT
+944 
-950 YSFQGKTGV
+950 
-959 AGTSI
+959 
-964 KVSKIEY
+964 
-971 QVGASGTVTPS
+971 
-982 GAWLTTIPSVPD
+982 
-994 GQFLWSKTTMSDN
+994 
-1007 SVIYG
+1007 
-1012 ISKQGATGPKGDKGA
+1012 
-1027 DGVAGK
+1027 
-1033 DGVGVK
+1033 
-1039 TTTITYGISANE
+1039 
-1051 TTQPTNWTTSV
+1051 
-1062 PALVKGQ
+1062 
-1069 YLWTKTVWAYTDSTS
+1069 
-1084 ETGYVKTYIAKDG
+1084 
-1097 NNGSDGIAG
+1097 
-1106 KDGVG
+1106 
-1111 IKTTTITYKAS
+1111 
-1122 TSGTVT
+1122 
-1128 PNGTWTSA
+1128 
-1136 IPSVPSGQFL
+1136 
-1146 WTKTVWTYTDNTNET
+1146 
-1161 GYSVAKMGEKGDKGD
+1161 
-1176 AGPQGPTGATGLQG
+1176 
-1190 PKGDQGVIGPTGA
+1190 
-1203 DGKPSY
+1203 
-1209 THIAYATNS
+1209 
-1218 TGTTGFSV
+1218 
-1226 SDNVGKTYI
+1226 
-1235 GMYVDNL
+1235 
-1242 ATDSTDPKKY
+1242 
-1252 KWNLIKG
+1252 
-1259 ADGAQGIAG
+1259 
-1268 PAGKDG
+1268 DG

-1279 HTAYANSADGTVDF
+1279 HVAYANSSDGTVDF

-1312 IDSNDPKKYRWTD
+1312 IDSSDPKKYRWTD
-1325 MIGTVVVGTN
+1325 MVGTVVVGTN
-1335 NLINGT
+1335 NLIDGT
-1341 KSFSGEDWFTS
+1341 KSFFGTDWFTS
-1352 ATLEDENISNYPFTF
+1352 ATLEDENLSNCPFTL
-1367 KKWISAQKVSH
+1367 KKWISGQKVSH

-1419 TPREAIIK
+1419 TPRETIIK
-1427 NVDSNVR
+1427 NVDSSLR

-1440 TPTKTGKIRPRFAM
+1440 TPTKTGRIRPRFAM

-1459 GSFSTGGFMLVRG
+1459 GSFSSGGFMLVRG

-1494 GAFTVEQLNAI
+1494 EAFTVEQLNALAERARI
-1505 AEEQRLMKANLE
+1505 AEAELQSKATLDTVNDWVK
-1517 AAASLQEV
+1517 ALQDEI
-1525 QDKAKEL
+1525 KAREG
-1532 LDQIKKIEDGQKVS
+1532 GQKLS
-1546 EQTMISNANRV
+1546 EQKLIDFSNRMIA
-1557 VQILAKLENVQL
+1557 VQQTIGEMQIRTDFVNKF
-1569 VTEAITQYMSYS
+1569 MSQS
-1581 NDGLVI
+1581 EDGLVI
-1587 KMKDGTSSVRVTTDR
+1587 GQKDGTSSVRVDNDR
-1602 IAFYSGG
+1602 ISFYSSGKEVAYIAQSVLVIDSG
-1609 TETAFISQGYLQ
+1609 IFTTKLQ
-1621 IESGVFTL
+1621 IG
-1629 RLRIGSFLFEESS
+1629 RYRIEQYELNADINVVRYVG
-1642 KGRLQIKKIRGIGG
+1642 

>member
-74 SFVHKDKVQLF
+74 SFVHNDKVQLF
-85 NIMQIEETETTVR
+85 NIMQVEETETTIR
-98 CYCENLNLELLNE
+98 CFCENLNLELLNE
-111 YCNPYKAT
+111 YCNAYKAT

-128 VAFDILNW
+128 VQFDILNW

-144 EVNDKKL
+144 EVKDKKL

-170 NFDAEIE
+170 NFDAEVE

-196 KEYEEGKSYGVGRDK
+196 KEYEEGVSYGVGRDRS
-211 TDVIL
+211 DIVL

-221 ISGIRKTVDKRQIYN
+221 VTGITKKLDKRQIYN

-300 PSGIITQLYLESY
+300 PSGIITQLYLESF
-313 WGDSTVGRRDNNWAG
+313 WGDSTVGKRDNNWAG
-328 MTGGAQTRP
+328 MSGGAQTRP

-390 TKGLFTAGGAKYNYA
+390 TKGLFRAGGAKYDYA
-405 EAKYQSYTNLM
+405 AAGYQSYTNLM

-423 NKVTGNILDTIDK
+423 NKVTGNILNTIDK
-436 LWQTPVQPITAVN
+436 LWQTPVKPITAVN

-459 ALNEATRLKGRRI
+459 AINEATKLKGRRI

-514 TDYNWGAYGWKLE
+514 TDYNWGAYGWKVDK
-527 RSPNASNLQAGGI
+527 SPNAGNLKAGGI
-540 YSVKANFGA
+540 YNVRANRGA
-549 PFYTGQWGHTG
+549 PFYTTGWGHTG
-560 IIKSVSSTRVT
+560 IIKSVSKTRVT
-571 VLEQNFAGRMYVV
+571 VLEQNFVGRMYVV
-584 ENSYEINAFARGL
+584 ENSYDINSFASGL

-699 EVETDSQDVLMSTA
+699 EVETDSQEVLMSTG

-731 YVDLEIGD
+731 YVDLELGD
-739 VVRIQDDGYQPPLIL
+739 VVRIQDDGYEPPLIL
-754 SARVVEQVLSKDNPN
+754 TARVVEQEISITNPS

-862 HVLNVTVEAYINEEL
+862 HVLNITVEAYLNEEL
-877 VATAQVSFTDT
+877 VASTQISFTDT
-888 EDGTDGVGIKSTSV
+888 EDG
-902 VYGLSNSAD
+902 AD
-911 TQPILW
+911 
-917 TGTIPVAG
+917 
-925 EGQYLWTRK
+925 
-934 ITDYTDDAKE
+934 
-944 DTIEYT
+944 
-950 YSFQGKTGV
+950 
-959 AGTSI
+959 
-964 KVSKIEY
+964 
-971 QVGASGTVTPS
+971 
-982 GAWLTTIPSVPD
+982 
-994 GQFLWSKTTMSDN
+994 
-1007 SVIYG
+1007 
-1012 ISKQGATGPKGDKGA
+1012 
-1027 DGVAGK
+1027 GK
-1033 DGVGVK
+1033 DG
-1039 TTTITYGISANE
+1039 A
-1051 TTQPTNWTTSV
+1051 P
-1062 PALVKGQ
+1062 
-1069 YLWTKTVWAYTDSTS
+1069 
-1084 ETGYVKTYIAKDG
+1084 
-1097 NNGSDGIAG
+1097 
-1106 KDGVG
+1106 
-1111 IKTTTITYKAS
+1111 
-1122 TSGTVT
+1122 
-1128 PNGTWTSA
+1128 
-1136 IPSVPSGQFL
+1136 
-1146 WTKTVWTYTDNTNET
+1146 
-1161 GYSVAKMGEKGDKGD
+1161 
-1176 AGPQGPTGATGLQG
+1176 GPQGPPGVNGLQG
-1190 PKGDQGVIGPTGA
+1190 PKGDQGIQGPAGA
-1203 DGKPSY
+1203 DGKATY
-1209 THIAYATNS
+1209 THIAYALDENGS
-1218 TGTTGFSV
+1218 TGFSV

-1235 GMYVDNL
+1235 GMYVDDNII
-1242 ATDSTDPKKY
+1242 DSNDPKKY

-1259 ADGAQGIAG
+1259 ADGARGIQG
-1268 PAGKDG
+1268 PAGADG

-1279 HTAYANSADGTVDF
+1279 HVAYANSSDGTVDF

-1312 IDSNDPKKYRWTD
+1312 IDSSDPKKYRWTD
-1325 MIGTVVVGTN
+1325 MVGTVVVGTN
-1335 NLINGT
+1335 NLIDGT
-1341 KSFSGEDWFTS
+1341 KSFFGTDWFTS
-1352 ATLEDENISNYPFTF
+1352 ATLEDENLSNCPFTL
-1367 KKWISAQKVSH
+1367 KKWISGQKVSH

-1419 TPREAIIK
+1419 TPRETIIK
-1427 NVDSNVR
+1427 NVDSSLR

-1440 TPTKTGKIRPRFAM
+1440 TPTKTGRIRPRFAM

-1459 GSFSTGGFMLVRG
+1459 GSFSSGGFMLVRG

-1494 GAFTVEQLNAI
+1494 QELTQAQILALEERTAIARENAI
-1505 AEEQRLMKANLE
+1505 AEAMQNTLSEVETKWKLWYDLNTIDEKQKVANDIAQLFDRTTEFKQLLGE
-1517 AAASLQEV
+1517 ASARFSFINNETLIGEEGVAIG
-1525 QDKAKEL
+1525 DKGGKAKL
-1532 LDQIKKIEDGQKVS
+1532 FL
-1546 EQTMISNANRV
+1546 
-1557 VQILAKLENVQL
+1557 
-1569 VTEAITQYMSYS
+1569 S
-1581 NDGLVI
+1581 NDSISFVTNGVAQMTLTGDTLTIKNGLFTERIQIGNFVEEVYDRNPLFNVI
-1587 KMKDGTSSVRVTTDR
+1587 R
-1602 IAFYSGG
+1602 A
-1609 TETAFISQGYLQ
+1609 
-1621 IESGVFTL
+1621 
-1629 RLRIGSFLFEESS
+1629 
-1642 KGRLQIKKIRGIGG
+1642 IRNS

>member
-22 EKQGTLNYFDDTWTR
+22 DKQGALNYYDDLWTR
-37 QLTTGSSVFEFSV
+37 QLTTGSSAFEFSV
-50 YKKTLEGD
+50 YKKTLLGD
-58 NPLNHKYQV
+58 NPLNHKYHA

-74 SFVHKDKVQLF
+74 SFVHKGKVQLF
-85 NIMQIEETETTVR
+85 NIMQVEETETKIH

-111 YCNPYKAT
+111 YCNAYKAT

-128 VAFDILNW
+128 VQFDILNW

-144 EVNDKKL
+144 EVKDKKL

-170 NFDAEIE
+170 NFDAEVE

-196 KEYEEGKSYGVGRDK
+196 KEYEEGVSYGVGRDRS
-211 TDVIL
+211 DIVL

-221 ISGIRKTVDKRQIYN
+221 VTGITKKLDKRQIYN

-300 PSGIITQLYLESY
+300 PSGIITQLYLESF
-313 WGDSTVGRRDNNWAG
+313 WGDSTVGKRDNNWAG
-328 MTGGAQTRP
+328 MSGGAQTRP

-390 TKGLFTAGGAKYNYA
+390 TKGLFRAGGAKYDYA
-405 EAKYQSYTNLM
+405 AAGYQSYTNLM

-423 NKVTGNILDTIDK
+423 NKVTGNILNTIDK

-449 VARRATKTIQ
+449 VARRATKTMQ

-492 IDSSIGGIRGRIGG
+492 IDSSVGGIRGRIGG

-514 TDYNWGAYGWKLE
+514 TDYNWGAYGWKLD
-527 RSPNASNLQAGGI
+527 RSPNAGNLQAGGI
-540 YSVKANFGA
+540 YNVKANFGA
-549 PFYTGQWGHTG
+549 PFYTTQWGHTG
-560 IIKSVSSTRVT
+560 IIKSVSKTRVT
-571 VLEQNFAGRMYVV
+571 VLEQNYAGRMYVM

-603 REIAQGMS
+603 REIAQGMA

-699 EVETDSQDVLMSTA
+699 EVETDSQDVLISTA

-731 YVDLEIGD
+731 YVDLELGD
-739 VVRIQDDGYQPPLIL
+739 VVRIQDDGYEPPLIL
-754 SARVVEQVLSKDNPN
+754 TARVVEQEISITNPS

-862 HVLNVTVEAYINEEL
+862 HVLNITVEAYLNEEL
-877 VATAQVSFTDT
+877 VASTQISFTDT
-888 EDGTDGVGIKSTSV
+888 EDG
-902 VYGLSNSAD
+902 AD
-911 TQPILW
+911 
-917 TGTIPVAG
+917 
-925 EGQYLWTRK
+925 
-934 ITDYTDDAKE
+934 
-944 DTIEYT
+944 
-950 YSFQGKTGV
+950 
-959 AGTSI
+959 
-964 KVSKIEY
+964 
-971 QVGASGTVTPS
+971 
-982 GAWLTTIPSVPD
+982 
-994 GQFLWSKTTMSDN
+994 
-1007 SVIYG
+1007 
-1012 ISKQGATGPKGDKGA
+1012 
-1027 DGVAGK
+1027 GK
-1033 DGVGVK
+1033 DGL
-1039 TTTITYGISANE
+1039 
-1051 TTQPTNWTTSV
+1051 P
-1062 PALVKGQ
+1062 
-1069 YLWTKTVWAYTDSTS
+1069 
-1084 ETGYVKTYIAKDG
+1084 
-1097 NNGSDGIAG
+1097 
-1106 KDGVG
+1106 
-1111 IKTTTITYKAS
+1111 
-1122 TSGTVT
+1122 
-1128 PNGTWTSA
+1128 
-1136 IPSVPSGQFL
+1136 
-1146 WTKTVWTYTDNTNET
+1146 
-1161 GYSVAKMGEKGDKGD
+1161 
-1176 AGPQGPTGATGLQG
+1176 GPQGPPGIDGLQG
-1190 PKGDQGVIGPTGA
+1190 PRGEQGIPGPAGA
-1203 DGKPSY
+1203 DGKATY
-1209 THIAYATNS
+1209 THIAYALDE

-1226 SDNVGKTYI
+1226 SDNTGKTYI
-1235 GMYVDNL
+1235 GMYVDDNII
-1242 ATDSTDPKKY
+1242 DSNDPKKY

-1259 ADGAQGIAG
+1259 ADGARGIQG
-1268 PAGKDG
+1268 PAGADG

-1279 HTAYANSADGTVDF
+1279 HVAYANSSDGKTDF
-1293 SVSDSANKRY
+1293 SVTDSLNKRY
-1303 IGQYTDYDA
+1303 IGQYTDYIA
-1312 IDSNDPKKYRWTD
+1312 IDSSDPTKYRWTD
-1325 MIGTVVVGTN
+1325 MVGTVVVGTN
-1335 NLINGT
+1335 NLIDGT
-1341 KSFSGEDWFTS
+1341 KSFVGSDWFTS

-1367 KKWISAQKVSH
+1367 KKWISGQKVSH
-1378 AKDIMVEQ
+1378 AKDIIVEQ

-1419 TPREAIIK
+1419 TPRETIIK

>member
-1 MVIITLVIHDSKLHP
+1 MHDSKLHP

-144 EVNDKKL
+144 EVKDKKL

-177 FETQLHNNHT
+177 FETQLHNNYT
-187 FKAFIVNVY
+187 FKAFIINIY
-196 KEYEEGKSYGVGRDK
+196 KEYEEGKSYGVGRDRSD
-211 TDVIL
+211 TVL

-221 ISGIRKTVDKRQIYN
+221 IAGITKKLDKRQIYN

-250 VISNPVTR
+250 VVSNPVTR
-258 KVTKTVGSNRTY
+258 KVTKTVDSNKTY
-270 LGGDLKYYGHT
+270 LGGDIKYYGHT

-300 PSGIITQLYLESY
+300 PSGIITQLYLESF
-313 WGDSTVGRRDNNWAG
+313 WGDSTVGKRDNNWAG
-328 MTGGAQTRP
+328 MSGGAQTRP

-390 TKGLFTAGGAKYNYA
+390 TKGLFRAGGDKYDYA
-405 EAKYQSYTNLM
+405 AAGYQSYTNLM

-423 NKVTGNILDTIDK
+423 NKVTGNILNTIDK

-449 VARRATKTIQ
+449 VARRATKTMQ

-514 TDYNWGAYGWKLE
+514 TDYNWGAYGWKLD
-527 RSPNASNLQAGGI
+527 RSPNAGNLQAGGI
-540 YSVKANFGA
+540 YNVKANFGA
-549 PFYTGQWGHTG
+549 PFYTTQWGHTG
-560 IIKSVSSTRVT
+560 IIKSVSKTRVT
-571 VLEQNFAGRMYVV
+571 VLEQNFVGRMYVV
-584 ENSYEINAFARGL
+584 ENSYDINSFASGL

-611 VNGATTQQVS
+611 VNGATTQQVT

-629 EVVQEAQTESYEE
+629 EVVQEARTETYEE

-699 EVETDSQDVLMSTA
+699 EVETDSQEVLMSTG

-754 SARVVEQVLSKDNPN
+754 TARVIEQVLSKDNPN

-862 HVLNVTVEAYINEEL
+862 HVLNVTVEAYVNEEL
-877 VATAQVSFTDT
+877 VASTQISFTDT
-888 EDGTDGVGIKSTSV
+888 EDG
-902 VYGLSNSAD
+902 
-911 TQPILW
+911 
-917 TGTIPVAG
+917 
-925 EGQYLWTRK
+925 
-934 ITDYTDDAKE
+934 
-944 DTIEYT
+944 
-950 YSFQGKTGV
+950 
-959 AGTSI
+959 
-964 KVSKIEY
+964 
-971 QVGASGTVTPS
+971 
-982 GAWLTTIPSVPD
+982 
-994 GQFLWSKTTMSDN
+994 
-1007 SVIYG
+1007 
-1012 ISKQGATGPKGDKGA
+1012 
-1027 DGVAGK
+1027 
-1033 DGVGVK
+1033 
-1039 TTTITYGISANE
+1039 
-1051 TTQPTNWTTSV
+1051 
-1062 PALVKGQ
+1062 
-1069 YLWTKTVWAYTDSTS
+1069 
-1084 ETGYVKTYIAKDG
+1084 
-1097 NNGSDGIAG
+1097 
-1106 KDGVG
+1106 
-1111 IKTTTITYKAS
+1111 
-1122 TSGTVT
+1122 
-1128 PNGTWTSA
+1128 
-1136 IPSVPSGQFL
+1136 
-1146 WTKTVWTYTDNTNET
+1146 
-1161 GYSVAKMGEKGDKGD
+1161 EKGD
-1176 AGPQGPTGATGLQG
+1176 
-1190 PKGDQGVIGPTGA
+1190 
-1203 DGKPSY
+1203 DGKSSW
-1209 THIAYATNS
+1209 TAWANS
-1218 TGTTGFSV
+1218 E
-1226 SDNVGKTYI
+1226 
-1235 GMYVDNL
+1235 
-1242 ATDSTDPKKY
+1242 
-1252 KWNLIKG
+1252 
-1259 ADGAQGIAG
+1259 
-1268 PAGKDG
+1268 DG
-1274 KTPYW
+1274 K
-1279 HTAYANSADGTVDF
+1279 VDF
-1293 SVSDSANKRY
+1293 SITESKNRRF
-1303 IGQYTDYDA
+1303 IGTYTGIEQSTNYLDY
-1312 IDSNDPKKYRWTD
+1312 KWTD
-1325 MIGTVVVGTN
+1325 MVGTVVVGTN
-1335 NLINGT
+1335 NLIDGT
-1341 KSFSGEDWFTS
+1341 KSFVGTDWFTS
-1352 ATLEDENISNYPFTF
+1352 ATLEDENLSNYPFTL
-1367 KKWISAQKVSH
+1367 KKWTSGQKVSH
-1378 AKDIMVEQ
+1378 AKDIIVEQ

-1419 TPREAIIK
+1419 TPRETIIK
-1427 NVDSNVR
+1427 NVDSSLR

-1459 GSFSTGGFMLVRG
+1459 GSFSSGGFMLVRG

-1494 GAFTVEQLNAI
+1494 GGFTVEQLNAI
-1505 AEEQRLMKANLE
+1505 AEEQCLMKANLE

-1546 EQTMISNANRV
+1546 EQTMVSNANRV
-1557 VQILAKLENVQL
+1557 VQILAKLDDVQL

-1581 NDGLVI
+1581 EDGLVI

-1602 IAFYSGG
+1602 ISFYSGG
-1609 TETAFISQGYLQ
+1609 TETAFISQGFLQ

>member
-1 MVIITLVIHDSKLHP
+1 MVVITLVIHDAKLHP

-22 EKQGTLNYFDDTWTR
+22 EKQGALNYYDDLWTR

-50 YKKTLEGD
+50 YKKTLLGD
-58 NPLNHKYQV
+58 NPLNHKYHA

-74 SFVHKDKVQLF
+74 SFVHKGKVQLF
-85 NIMQIEETETTVR
+85 NIMQVEETETTIR
-98 CYCENLNLELLNE
+98 CFCENLNLELLNE
-111 YCNPYKAT
+111 YCNAYKAT

-128 VAFDILNW
+128 VQFDILNW

-144 EVNDKKL
+144 EVKDKKL

-196 KEYEEGKSYGVGRDK
+196 KEYEEGTSYGVGRDRS
-211 TDVIL
+211 DVVL

-221 ISGIRKTVDKRQIYN
+221 VAGITKKLDKRQIYN

-250 VISNPVTR
+250 VISNPITR

-300 PSGIITQLYLESY
+300 PSGIICQLYLESS
-313 WGDSTVGRRDNNWAG
+313 WGDSTVGKHDNNWPG
-328 MTGGAQTRP
+328 MSGGAQTRP

-390 TKGLFTAGGAKYNYA
+390 TKGLFKVGGAKYDYA
-405 EAKYQSYTNLM
+405 AAGYQSYTNLM

-423 NKVTGNILDTIDK
+423 NKVTGNILNTIDK
-436 LWQTPVQPITAVN
+436 LWQTPVKPITAVN

-459 ALNEATRLKGRRI
+459 AINEATKLKGRRV

-480 SGWYAKKLDGAW
+480 SAWYANKLSGP
-492 IDSSIGGIRGRIGG
+492 GLGGGVTGIRGRIGG

-514 TDYNWGAYGWKLE
+514 TDYNWGSYGWKVDK
-527 RSPNASNLQAGGI
+527 SPNARNLKAGGI
-540 YSVKANFGA
+540 YNVRANRGA
-549 PFYTGQWGHTG
+549 PFYTTGWGHTG
-560 IIKSVSSTRVT
+560 IIKSVSKTRVT

-584 ENSYEINAFARGL
+584 ENSYDINSFVSGL

-699 EVETDSQDVLMSTA
+699 EVETDSQDVLISTA

-722 PAITYEVDG
+722 PAVTYEVDG
-731 YVDLEIGD
+731 YVDLELGD
-739 VVRIQDDGYQPPLIL
+739 VVRIQDDGYEPTLIL
-754 SARVVEQVLSKDNPN
+754 TARVIEQEISITNPS

-795 LYDESIPYEIK
+795 LYDESIPYEIQ

-817 GTGESVL
+817 GVGESVL

-847 IDIGPSLIVKASDFN
+847 IEIGPSLTVKASDFS
-862 HVLNVTVEAYINEEL
+862 HVLNITVEAYVNEEL
-877 VATAQVSFTDT
+877 VVSTQISFTDT
-888 EDGTDGVGIKSTSV
+888 EDGTDG
-902 VYGLSNSAD
+902 
-911 TQPILW
+911 
-917 TGTIPVAG
+917 
-925 EGQYLWTRK
+925 
-934 ITDYTDDAKE
+934 
-944 DTIEYT
+944 
-950 YSFQGKTGV
+950 
-959 AGTSI
+959 
-964 KVSKIEY
+964 
-971 QVGASGTVTPS
+971 
-982 GAWLTTIPSVPD
+982 
-994 GQFLWSKTTMSDN
+994 
-1007 SVIYG
+1007 
-1012 ISKQGATGPKGDKGA
+1012 
-1027 DGVAGK
+1027 
-1033 DGVGVK
+1033 
-1039 TTTITYGISANE
+1039 
-1051 TTQPTNWTTSV
+1051 
-1062 PALVKGQ
+1062 
-1069 YLWTKTVWAYTDSTS
+1069 
-1084 ETGYVKTYIAKDG
+1084 
-1097 NNGSDGIAG
+1097 
-1106 KDGVG
+1106 
-1111 IKTTTITYKAS
+1111 
-1122 TSGTVT
+1122 
-1128 PNGTWTSA
+1128 
-1136 IPSVPSGQFL
+1136 
-1146 WTKTVWTYTDNTNET
+1146 
-1161 GYSVAKMGEKGDKGD
+1161 EKGD
-1176 AGPQGPTGATGLQG
+1176 
-1190 PKGDQGVIGPTGA
+1190 
-1203 DGKPSY
+1203 DGKSSW
-1209 THIAYATNS
+1209 TAWANS
-1218 TGTTGFSV
+1218 E
-1226 SDNVGKTYI
+1226 
-1235 GMYVDNL
+1235 
-1242 ATDSTDPKKY
+1242 
-1252 KWNLIKG
+1252 
-1259 ADGAQGIAG
+1259 
-1268 PAGKDG
+1268 DG
-1274 KTPYW
+1274 K
-1279 HTAYANSADGTVDF
+1279 VDF
-1293 SVSDSANKRY
+1293 SITESKNRRF
-1303 IGQYTDYDA
+1303 IGTYTGIEQSTNYLDY
-1312 IDSNDPKKYRWTD
+1312 KWTD
-1325 MIGTVVVGTN
+1325 MVGTVVVGTN
-1335 NLINGT
+1335 NLIDGT
-1341 KSFSGEDWFTS
+1341 KSFSGTDWFTS

-1367 KKWISAQKVSH
+1367 KKWISGQKVSH
-1378 AKDIMVEQ
+1378 AKDIIVEQ

-1398 EVAGNLY
+1398 EEAGNLY
-1405 FYLYDIADGFITSD
+1405 FYLYDETDDFITSD
-1419 TPREAIIK
+1419 TPRETIIK

-1454 VSSEQ
+1454 IASEQ

-1494 GAFTVEQLNAI
+1494 GDFTVEQLNKLAERARI
-1505 AEEQRLMKANLE
+1505 AEAELQSKATLDTVNDWVK
-1517 AAASLQEV
+1517 ALQDEI
-1525 QDKAKEL
+1525 KAREG
-1532 LDQIKKIEDGQKVS
+1532 GQKLS
-1546 EQTMISNANRV
+1546 EQKLIDFSNRMIA
-1557 VQILAKLENVQL
+1557 VQQTIGEMQIRTDFVNKF
-1569 VTEAITQYMSYS
+1569 MSQS
-1581 NDGLVI
+1581 EDGLVI
-1587 KMKDGTSSVRVTTDR
+1587 GQKDGTSSVRVDNDR
-1602 IAFYSGG
+1602 ISFYSSGKEVAYIAQSVLVIDSG
-1609 TETAFISQGYLQ
+1609 IFTTKLQ
-1621 IESGVFTL
+1621 IG
-1629 RLRIGSFLFEESS
+1629 RYRIEQYELNPDINVVRYVG
-1642 KGRLQIKKIRGIGG
+1642 

>member
-1 MVIITLVIHDSKLHP
+1 MVVITLVIHDAKLHP

-22 EKQGTLNYFDDTWTR
+22 ERQGALNYYDDLWTR
-37 QLTTGSSVFEFSV
+37 QLTTGSSAFEFSV
-50 YKKTLEGD
+50 YKKSLLGD
-58 NPLNHKYQV
+58 NPLNHKYHA

-85 NIMQIEETETTVR
+85 NIMRVEETETTIH

-111 YCNPYKAT
+111 YCNAYKAT

-128 VAFDILNW
+128 VQFDILNW

-144 EVNDKKL
+144 EVKDKKL

-157 QDTKLARL
+157 QDTKLARI

-196 KEYEEGKSYGVGRDK
+196 KEYEEGVSYGVGRDRS
-211 TDVIL
+211 DIVL

-221 ISGIRKTVDKRQIYN
+221 VTGITKKLDKRQIYN

-258 KVTKTVGSNRTY
+258 KVTKTVGSNKTY
-270 LGGDLKYYGHT
+270 LGGDIKYYGHT

-300 PSGIITQLYLESY
+300 PSGIITQLYLESF
-313 WGDSTVGRRDNNWAG
+313 WGDSTVGKRDNNWAG
-328 MTGGAQTRP
+328 MSGGAQTRP

-390 TKGLFTAGGAKYNYA
+390 TKGLFRAGGAKYDYA
-405 EAKYQSYTNLM
+405 AAGYQSYTNLM

-449 VARRATKTIQ
+449 VARRATKTMQ

-514 TDYNWGAYGWKLE
+514 TDYNWGAYGWKVDK
-527 RSPNASNLQAGGI
+527 SPNARNLKAGGI
-540 YSVKANFGA
+540 YNVRANRGA
-549 PFYTGQWGHTG
+549 PFYTTGWGHTG
-560 IIKSVSSTRVT
+560 IIKSVSKTRVT
-571 VLEQNFAGRMYVV
+571 VLEQNFVGRMYVV
-584 ENSYEINAFARGL
+584 ENSYDINSFASGL

-611 VNGATTQQVS
+611 VNGATTQQIT

-629 EVVQEAQTESYEE
+629 EVVQEAQTETYEE

-699 EVETDSQDVLMSTA
+699 EVETDSQDVLISTA

-722 PAITYEVDG
+722 PAVTYEVDG
-731 YVDLEIGD
+731 YVDLELGD
-739 VVRIQDDGYQPPLIL
+739 VVRIQDDGYEPPLIL
-754 SARVVEQVLSKDNPN
+754 TARVIEQEISITNPS

-795 LYDESIPYEIK
+795 LYDESIPYDIQ

-817 GTGESVL
+817 GVGESVL
-824 TPSLQKNGK
+824 TPNLQKNGK
-833 DYEAVY
+833 DYDAIY

-847 IDIGPSLIVKASDFN
+847 IEVGPSLTVKASDFS
-862 HVLNVTVEAYINEEL
+862 HVLNISVEAYVNEEL
-877 VATAQVSFTDT
+877 VASTQISFTDT
-888 EDGTDGVGIKSTSV
+888 EDG
-902 VYGLSNSAD
+902 
-911 TQPILW
+911 
-917 TGTIPVAG
+917 
-925 EGQYLWTRK
+925 
-934 ITDYTDDAKE
+934 
-944 DTIEYT
+944 
-950 YSFQGKTGV
+950 
-959 AGTSI
+959 
-964 KVSKIEY
+964 
-971 QVGASGTVTPS
+971 
-982 GAWLTTIPSVPD
+982 
-994 GQFLWSKTTMSDN
+994 
-1007 SVIYG
+1007 
-1012 ISKQGATGPKGDKGA
+1012 
-1027 DGVAGK
+1027 
-1033 DGVGVK
+1033 
-1039 TTTITYGISANE
+1039 
-1051 TTQPTNWTTSV
+1051 
-1062 PALVKGQ
+1062 
-1069 YLWTKTVWAYTDSTS
+1069 
-1084 ETGYVKTYIAKDG
+1084 
-1097 NNGSDGIAG
+1097 
-1106 KDGVG
+1106 
-1111 IKTTTITYKAS
+1111 
-1122 TSGTVT
+1122 
-1128 PNGTWTSA
+1128 
-1136 IPSVPSGQFL
+1136 
-1146 WTKTVWTYTDNTNET
+1146 
-1161 GYSVAKMGEKGDKGD
+1161 EKGD
-1176 AGPQGPTGATGLQG
+1176 
-1190 PKGDQGVIGPTGA
+1190 
-1203 DGKPSY
+1203 DGKSSW
-1209 THIAYATNS
+1209 TAWANS
-1218 TGTTGFSV
+1218 E
-1226 SDNVGKTYI
+1226 
-1235 GMYVDNL
+1235 
-1242 ATDSTDPKKY
+1242 
-1252 KWNLIKG
+1252 
-1259 ADGAQGIAG
+1259 
-1268 PAGKDG
+1268 DG
-1274 KTPYW
+1274 K
-1279 HTAYANSADGTVDF
+1279 VDF
-1293 SVSDSANKRY
+1293 SITESKNRRF
-1303 IGQYTDYDA
+1303 IGTYTGIEQSTNYLDY
-1312 IDSNDPKKYRWTD
+1312 KWTD
-1325 MIGTVVVGTN
+1325 MVGTVVVGTN
-1335 NLINGT
+1335 NLIDGT
-1341 KSFSGEDWFTS
+1341 KSFVGTDWFTS
-1352 ATLEDENISNYPFTF
+1352 ATLEDENLSNYPFTL
-1367 KKWISAQKVSH
+1367 KKWISGQKVSH
-1378 AKDIMVEQ
+1378 AKDIMVKQ

-1419 TPREAIIK
+1419 TPRETIIK
-1427 NVDSNVR
+1427 NVDSSLR

-1459 GSFSTGGFMLVRG
+1459 GSFSSGGFMLVRG